1 MCIECAS
8 NEHRMSIECAS
19 NELFLNIHQIY
30 EVIMRKLRYT
40 LLYMLAVGMMVLTGC
55 SDDLFSGNNDQHD
68 SNRIQ
73 LSGDID
79 QLAVTRVNDN
89 GFCDG
94 DVMGVYIVDYD
105 GNTPGTLKAS
115 GNRGDNVR
123 HTFDEPN
130 YKWDSA
136 YDLFW
141 KDKHTHI
148 DVYGYYPYGNP
159 ESIDD
164 YQFEVQKDQS
174 KASAEGEMGGYEASD
189 FLWGKVGDVAP
200 TTNVIRLPMAHRMS
214 NARVTLIQG
223 SGFAEGE
230 WAGTEKIVLT
240 ANVARKASIN
250 LADGTV
256 KVAGSV
262 ENTATIPS
270 RVGDEWRTI
279 VIPQTVAAGTTLF
292 SITIGGV
299 PYKFTKNEDLTYVSG
314 KMMNFGIKV
323 DKQAGT
329 GAYKLTLISE
339 SITPWENDLVSH
351 DATAKE
357 YVVINSIPGGLK
369 NALAAAN
376 KDYKK
381 VKNLK
386 ITGEINAKDFEF
398 MKDSMENLAAINL
411 KEVSIMAVGD
421 GDDRKADEIP
431 HDALSSK
438 MTLTNLVLP
447 DKLKAIRNSAFRD
460 CQNLTGSLLIPEG
473 VTEIDAKA
481 FWGCRNYNGTLS
493 LPSTLKKIGDIIGY
507 TNYWDGPFY
516 GCRFACEL
524 VLPDNLEIIG
534 VGAFGNNTGLHGNVQ
549 LPSKLKYLGEGAFT
563 GDPNLT
569 GSITI
574 PQGVTNIPE
583 NCFQNSGFDGNLT
596 MHDGVT
602 TIGANAFSGC
612 HLKGELKLPKNLTTI
627 SESAFYSCDF
637 SGELKI
643 PTSIRAIGDKAFAY
657 NWRLMGVVE
666 FPEGLQSIG
675 AGAFAKCSSIEG
687 LIFPES
693 LESIRYEA
701 SYNEDGGA
709 FQNCF
714 GISSIVCK
722 GDMPAYVQNGAF
734 NGVAKDNFTLEV
746 PESAIQQYQAASGWC
761 DFKRIAAHHELVCRP
776 AVACAL
782 STEHKQT
789 LTINAEGEWEVASKP
804 DWCEVSPASGN
815 KKTEVT
821 LTIKGMAKNAE
832 NRDGK
837 VVFRLKD
844 KDYTH
849 TCEVSQY
856 GYEYGED
863 EWITLQKATKGN
875 NGGINI
881 VLLGDGFNAK
891 DIASGEYLKDI
902 KQEVEY
908 FFGIEPYK
916 TYRDYF
922 NVYTAIPLST
932 ESGVGTVNTIRYNR
946 FNTTYTGGVGLK
958 ADYDEVFDYS
968 LGAPTVTKNNLD
980 QTLII
985 IVPNSTDY
993 GGICQMWDSGAA
1005 IAFCPQSTYG
1015 YPLDTRGVIQHE
1027 AGGHGFGKLGDEYIY
1042 HNAFIDFCDCTCCG
1056 HVMEFNWAKSLGWY
1070 DNLEITGKMHSV
1082 GWSHLIFDDRYS
1094 DIVDIYEGGYM
1105 HNRGVFRSEPNS
1117 CMNNDIP
1124 YYSTISRE
1132 SIVKRIKRYA
1142 GETYSFEDFVK
1153 NDKRDAGV
1161 VESRAFGTNGDQRT
1175 AHTYQHAPIFHKGS
1189 PLQMAKV
1196 RRHR

>member
-1 MCIECAS
+1 MKRVK
-8 NEHRMSIECAS
+8 H
-19 NELFLNIHQIY
+19 
-30 EVIMRKLRYT
+30 T
-40 LLYMLAVGMMVLTGC
+40 LLYLLAAGAILLTGC
-55 SDDLFSGNNDQHD
+55 SDDFFGDKTEQHD

-89 GFCDG
+89 GFCNG
-94 DVMGVYIVDYD
+94 DVMGVYIVDYE
-105 GNTPGTLKAS
+105 GNKPGTLKVN

-130 YKWDSA
+130 YKWNSA

-148 DVYGYYPYGNP
+148 DVYGYYPFANP
-159 ESIDD
+159 ESIED

-174 KASAEGEMGGYEASD
+174 KATENGEMGGYEASD
-189 FLWGKVGDVAP
+189 FLWGKVSDVAP
-200 TTNVIRLPMAHRMS
+200 TTSVIRLPMAHRMS

-230 WAGTEKIVLT
+230 WANLEKIVLT

-250 LADGTV
+250 LSTGEIKT
-256 KVAGSV
+256 AGAV
-262 ENTATIPS
+262 ENNMTIPS
-270 RVGDEWRTI
+270 RTNDEWRTI
-279 VIPQTVAAGTTLF
+279 VVPQTVAAGTTLF

-299 PYKFTKNEDLTYVSG
+299 PYKFTKNEALTYVAG

-323 DKQAGT
+323 DKQIGS
-329 GAYKLTLISE
+329 GAYKLTLVSE

-357 YVVINSIPGGLK
+357 YIVINSTPGGLK
-369 NALAAAN
+369 KAITAAN
-376 KDYKK
+376 KDYTQ
-381 VKNLK
+381 VRNLK
-386 ITGEINAKDFEF
+386 ITGQIDARDFYF
-398 MKDSMENLAAINL
+398 MRDSMTRLSALNL
-411 KEVSIMAVGD
+411 KEVRIKAWGRAETTNNINENDQIPGSSFYWNSSISG
-421 GDDRKADEIP
+421 
-431 HDALSSK
+431 SQS
-438 MTLTNLVLP
+438 LTRLVLP
-447 DKLKAIRNSAFRD
+447 DTLKSIGPNAFYG
-460 CQNLTGSLLIPEG
+460 CKYLSGSLIIPEG
-473 VTEIDAKA
+473 VVDIQRGA
-481 FWGCRNYNGTLS
+481 FNGCTGLNGTLS
-493 LPSTLKKIGDIIGY
+493 LPSTLRKLGNEGEDDNQDEGTDY
-507 TNYWDGPFY
+507 Y
-516 GCRFACEL
+516 GGVFQGCKNL
-524 VLPDNLEIIG
+524 TGNLILPDNLEMIRG
-534 VGAFGNNTGLHGNVQ
+534 YCFSGCSGLYGELR
-549 LPSKLKYLGEGAFT
+549 LPAKLKRMGVCAFSYCSGFT
-563 GDPNLT
+563 GSL
-569 GSITI
+569 SI
-574 PQGVTNIPE
+574 PQGITALPSEAFHNCGFNGTLTLHDGITNIANDAFA
-583 NCFQNSGFDGNLT
+583 NCHF
-596 MHDGVT
+596 
-602 TIGANAFSGC
+602 
-612 HLKGELKLPKNLTTI
+612 KGELHLPKSLKVI
-627 SESAFYSCDF
+627 SENDFCNNDF
-637 SGELKI
+637 SGTLTL
-643 PTSIRAIGDKAFAY
+643 PSTLTHIGSNAFAY
-657 NWRLMGVVE
+657 NWRLMGILDIPQEVE
-666 FPEGLQSIG
+666 SIG
-675 AGAFAKCSSIEG
+675 ENAFSNCKMLEG
-687 LIFPES
+687 IIFPES
-693 LESIRYEA
+693 METIRQ
-701 SYNEDGGA
+701 GA
-709 FQNCF
+709 FNECY
-714 GISSIVCK
+714 GINSIICK
-722 GDMPAYVQNGAF
+722 GTMPAHIESGAF

-746 PESAIQQYQAASGWC
+746 PESAITQYQAASGWK

-776 AVACAL
+776 SVACAL
-782 STEHKQT
+782 STEHKQK
-789 LTINAEGEWEVASKP
+789 LVINAEGEWEVASKP

-821 LTIKGMAKNAE
+821 LTINGMAKNADS
-832 NRDGK
+832 RDGK

-849 TCEVSQY
+849 ECSVTQY

-891 DIASGEYLKDI
+891 DIASGKYLNDI

-946 FNTTYTGGVGLK
+946 FNTTFTGGVGLK
-958 ADYDEVFDYS
+958 ADYDEVFDYA
-968 LGAPTVTKNNLD
+968 LGAPTVNKGNLN

-985 IVPNSTDY
+985 MVPNSTDY
-993 GGICQMWDSGAA
+993 GGICQMWEDGSA

-1042 HNAFIDFCDCTCCG
+1042 HNAFIDFCGCSCCG
-1056 HVMEFNWAKSLGWY
+1056 HVLEFNAAKSLGWY
-1070 DNLEITGKMHSV
+1070 DNLELTGKMHSV
-1082 GWSHLIFDDRYS
+1082 GWNHLIFDDRYS

-1105 HNRGVFRSEPNS
+1105 HYRGVFRSEPNS

-1132 SIVKRIKRYA
+1132 SIVKRIKAYA

-1153 NDKRDAGV
+1153 NDKRDAGI
-1161 VESRAFGTNGDQRT
+1161 VESRAFGGNGDQRT
-1175 AHTYQHAPIFHKGS
+1175 SGTYQHAPVFHKGS
-1189 PLQMAKV
+1189 PLKMAKV
-1196 RRHR
+1196 RKHR

>member
-1 MCIECAS
+1 M
-8 NEHRMSIECAS
+8 RT
-19 NELFLNIHQIY
+19 IHIS
-30 EVIMRKLRYT
+30 KPT
-40 LLYMLAVGMMVLTGC
+40 LLYYMVALVAMLFTGC
-55 SDDLFSGNNDQHD
+55 SDDFFGSSEQHD

-79 QLAVTRVNDN
+79 QIAVTRVNDN
-89 GFCDG
+89 GFCNG

-105 GNTPGTLKAS
+105 GNTPGTLKVS

-130 YKWDSA
+130 YKWSSA

-148 DVYGYYPYGNP
+148 DVYGYYPFANP
-159 ESIDD
+159 ESIED

-174 KASAEGEMGGYEASD
+174 TTTSEGEMGGYEASD
-189 FLWGKVGDVAP
+189 FLWGKVSDVAP
-200 TTNVIRLPMAHRMS
+200 TTSVIRLPLAHRMS

-230 WAGTEKIVLT
+230 WANTKKIVLT

-250 LADGTV
+250 LSTGEIKT
-256 KVAGSV
+256 AGSA
-262 ENTATIPS
+262 ESTMTIPS
-270 RVGDEWRTI
+270 RVNDEWRTI
-279 VIPQTVAAGTTLF
+279 VVPQTVAAGTTLF

-299 PYKFTKNEDLTYVSG
+299 PYKFTKNEALTYVAG

-323 DKQAGT
+323 DKQAGSGT
-329 GAYKLTLISE
+329 YKLTLVSE

-357 YVVINSIPGGLK
+357 YIVINSTPGGLK
-369 NALAAAN
+369 NAITAAN
-376 KDYKK
+376 KDYTQ
-381 VKNLK
+381 VRNLK
-386 ITGEINAKDFEF
+386 ITGQINAKDFYF
-398 MKDSMENLAAINL
+398 MRDSMLRLSALNL
-411 KEVSIMAVGD
+411 KEVRIKGWGKNEENEENMDDQIPNSAFYFIQTVG
-421 GDDRKADEIP
+421 GSNSLNRI
-431 HDALSSK
+431 
-438 MTLTNLVLP
+438 VLP
-447 DKLKAIRNSAFRD
+447 DTLKSIGSNAFYG
-460 CQNLTGSLLIPEG
+460 CKYLSGSLIIPEG
-473 VTEIDAKA
+473 VTEIKRGA
-481 FWGCRNYNGTLS
+481 FNGCIGLNGILS
-493 LPSTLKKIGDIIGY
+493 LPSTLKKLGNRGEDDMGDEGTDY
-507 TNYWDGPFY
+507 Y
-516 GCRFACEL
+516 GGVFQNCRNL
-524 VLPDNLEIIG
+524 TGNLILPDNLELIRG
-534 VGAFGNNTGLHGNVQ
+534 YCFSGCSGLYGELR
-549 LPSKLKYLGEGAFT
+549 LPAKLKRMGNCAFSYCS
-563 GDPNLT
+563 GFS
-569 GSITI
+569 GSLSI
-574 PQGVTNIPE
+574 PQGITALPSEAFHNCGFNGTLTLHDGITNI
-583 NCFQNSGFDGNLT
+583 
-596 MHDGVT
+596 
-602 TIGANAFSGC
+602 ANDAFADC
-612 HLKGELKLPKNLTTI
+612 HFKGELHLPKSLKVI
-627 SESAFYSCDF
+627 SENVFCNNDF
-637 SGELKI
+637 SGTLTL
-643 PTSIRAIGDKAFAY
+643 PSTLTHIGSNAFAN
-657 NWRLMGVVE
+657 NWRLMGVLDIPNEVE
-666 FPEGLQSIG
+666 SIG
-675 AGAFAKCSSIEG
+675 ESAFSNCKMLEG
-687 LIFPES
+687 IIFPES
-693 LESIRYEA
+693 METIRQ
-701 SYNEDGGA
+701 GA
-709 FQNCF
+709 FSDCF
-714 GISSIVCK
+714 GITSIRCK
-722 GDMPAYVQNGAF
+722 GTMPAHIESGAF
-734 NGVAKDNFTLEV
+734 DGVAKDNFTLEV
-746 PESAIQQYQAASGWC
+746 PESAIQQYQAANGWK

-776 AVACAL
+776 SVACAL
-782 STEHKQT
+782 STEHKQK
-789 LTINAEGEWEVASKP
+789 LVINAEGEWEVANKP

-821 LTIKGMAKNAE
+821 LTIKGMAKNADS
-832 NRDGK
+832 RDGK

-849 TCEVSQY
+849 ECSISQY

-881 VLLGDGFNAK
+881 VLLGDGFSAK
-891 DIASGEYLKDI
+891 DIASGEYLDDI

-946 FNTTYTGGVGLK
+946 FNTTFTGGVGLK
-958 ADYDEVFDYS
+958 ADYDEVFDYA
-968 LGAPTVTKNNLD
+968 LGAPTVNKSNLN

-993 GGICQMWDSGAA
+993 GGICQMWEDGSA

-1056 HVMEFNWAKSLGWY
+1056 HVLEFNAAKSLGWY
-1070 DNLEITGKMHSV
+1070 DNLELTGKMHSV

-1132 SIVKRIKRYA
+1132 SIVKRIKAYA
-1142 GETYSFEDFVK
+1142 GENYSFEDFVK
-1153 NDKRDAGV
+1153 NDKRDAGI
-1161 VESRAFGTNGDQRT
+1161 VESRAFGGNGDQRT
-1175 AHTYQHAPIFHKGS
+1175 SGTYQHAPVFHKGS
-1189 PLQMAKV
+1189 PLKMAKV
-1196 RRHR
+1196 RKRR

>member
-1 MCIECAS
+1 MKRVK
-8 NEHRMSIECAS
+8 H
-19 NELFLNIHQIY
+19 
-30 EVIMRKLRYT
+30 T
-40 LLYMLAVGMMVLTGC
+40 LLYLLAAGAMLLTGC
-55 SDDLFSGNNDQHD
+55 SDDFFGDKTEQHD

-89 GFCDG
+89 GFCNG
-94 DVMGVYIVDYD
+94 DVMGVYIVDYE
-105 GNTPGTLKAS
+105 GNKPGTLKVN

-130 YKWDSA
+130 YKWNSA

-148 DVYGYYPYGNP
+148 DVYGYYPFANP
-159 ESIDD
+159 ESIED

-174 KASAEGEMGGYEASD
+174 KATENGEMGGYEASD
-189 FLWGKVGDVAP
+189 FLWGKVSDVAP
-200 TTNVIRLPMAHRMS
+200 TTSVIRLPMAHRMS

-230 WAGTEKIVLT
+230 WANLEKIVLT

-250 LADGTV
+250 LSTGEIKTAGT
-256 KVAGSV
+256 V
-262 ENTATIPS
+262 ENTMTIPS
-270 RVGDEWRTI
+270 RTNDEWRTI
-279 VIPQTVAAGTTLF
+279 VVPQTVAAGTTLF

-299 PYKFTKNEDLTYVSG
+299 PYKFTKNEAFTYVSG

-323 DKQAGT
+323 DKQTGS
-329 GAYKLTLISE
+329 GAYKLTLVSE

-357 YVVINSIPGGLK
+357 YIVINSTPGGLK
-369 NALAAAN
+369 NAITAAN
-376 KDYKK
+376 KDYTQ
-381 VKNLK
+381 VRNLK
-386 ITGEINAKDFEF
+386 ITGQINAKDFYF
-398 MKDSMENLAAINL
+398 MRDSMLRLSALNL
-411 KEVSIMAVGD
+411 KEVRIKGWGKNEENEENMDDQIPNSAFYFIQTVG
-421 GDDRKADEIP
+421 GSNSLNRI
-431 HDALSSK
+431 
-438 MTLTNLVLP
+438 VLP
-447 DKLKAIRNSAFRD
+447 DTLKSIGSNAFYG
-460 CQNLTGSLLIPEG
+460 CKYLSGSLIIPEG
-473 VTEIDAKA
+473 VTEIKRGA
-481 FWGCRNYNGTLS
+481 FNGCIGLNGILS
-493 LPSTLKKIGDIIGY
+493 LPSTLKKLGNRGEDDMGDEGTDY
-507 TNYWDGPFY
+507 Y
-516 GCRFACEL
+516 GGVFQNCRNL
-524 VLPDNLEIIG
+524 TGNLILPDNLELIRG
-534 VGAFGNNTGLHGNVQ
+534 YCFSGCSGLYGELR
-549 LPSKLKYLGEGAFT
+549 LPAKLKRMGNCAFSSCSGFT
-563 GDPNLT
+563 GSL
-569 GSITI
+569 SI
-574 PQGVTNIPE
+574 PQGITALPSEAFHNCGFNGTLTLHNGITNIANDAFA
-583 NCFQNSGFDGNLT
+583 NCHF
-596 MHDGVT
+596 
-602 TIGANAFSGC
+602 
-612 HLKGELKLPKNLTTI
+612 KGELHLPKSLKVI
-627 SESAFYSCDF
+627 SENAFCNNDF
-637 SGELKI
+637 SGTLTL
-643 PTSIRAIGDKAFAY
+643 PSTLTHIGSNAFAY
-657 NWRLMGVVE
+657 NWRLMGILDIPQEVE
-666 FPEGLQSIG
+666 SIG
-675 AGAFAKCSSIEG
+675 ENAFSNCKMLEG
-687 LIFPES
+687 IIFPES
-693 LESIRYEA
+693 METIR
-701 SYNEDGGA
+701 
-709 FQNCF
+709 Q
-714 GISSIVCK
+714 
-722 GDMPAYVQNGAF
+722 GAF
-734 NGVAKDNFTLEV
+734 NECYGINSIICKGTMPAHIESGAFDGVAKDNFTLEV
-746 PESAIQQYQAASGWC
+746 PESAISQYQAAPGWC

-776 AVACAL
+776 SVACAL
-782 STEHKQT
+782 STEHKQK
-789 LTINAEGEWEVASKP
+789 LVINAEGEWEVASKP

-821 LTIKGMAKNAE
+821 LTIKGMAKNADS
-832 NRDGK
+832 RDGK

-849 TCEVSQY
+849 ECSVSQY

-891 DIASGEYLKDI
+891 DIASGKYLNDI

-946 FNTTYTGGVGLK
+946 FNTTFTGGVGLK
-958 ADYDEVFDYS
+958 ADYDEVFDYA
-968 LGAPTVTKNNLD
+968 LGAPTVNKGNLN

-985 IVPNSTDY
+985 MVPNSTDY
-993 GGICQMWDSGAA
+993 GGICQMWEDGSA

-1042 HNAFIDFCDCTCCG
+1042 HNAFIDFCGCSCCG
-1056 HVMEFNWAKSLGWY
+1056 HVLEFNAAKSLGWY
-1070 DNLEITGKMHSV
+1070 DNLELTGKMHSV

-1132 SIVKRIKRYA
+1132 SIVKRIKAYA

-1153 NDKRDAGV
+1153 NDKRDAGI
-1161 VESRAFGTNGDQRT
+1161 VESRAFGGNGDQRT
-1175 AHTYQHAPIFHKGS
+1175 SGTYQHAPVFHKGS
-1189 PLQMAKV
+1189 PLKMAKV
-1196 RRHR
+1196 RKHR

>member
-1 MCIECAS
+1 MKT
-8 NEHRMSIECAS
+8 
-19 NELFLNIHQIY
+19 IHIS
-30 EVIMRKLRYT
+30 KHT
-40 LLYMLAVGMMVLTGC
+40 LLYYMVALVAMLFTGC
-55 SDDLFSGNNDQHD
+55 SDDFFGGSTEQHD
-68 SNRIQ
+68 GNRIQ

-89 GFCDG
+89 GFCNG
-94 DVMGVYIVDYD
+94 DVMGVYIVDYE
-105 GNTPGTLKAS
+105 GNNPGTLKVS

-130 YKWDSA
+130 YKWSSA
-136 YDLFW
+136 YDLYW

-148 DVYGYYPYGNP
+148 DVYGYYPFANP
-159 ESIDD
+159 ESIED

-174 KASAEGEMGGYEASD
+174 TTTAEGEMGGYEASD
-189 FLWGKVGDVAP
+189 FLWGKVPDVAP
-200 TTNVIRLPMAHRMS
+200 TTSVIRLPLAHRMS

-223 SGFAEGE
+223 SGFADGE
-230 WAGTEKIVLT
+230 WANTKKIVLT

-250 LADGTV
+250 LSTGEIKA
-256 KVAGSV
+256 AGSA
-262 ENTATIPS
+262 ESTMTIPS
-270 RVGDEWRTI
+270 RVNDEWRTI
-279 VIPQTVAAGTTLF
+279 VVPQTVAAGTTLF

-299 PYKFTKNEDLTYVSG
+299 PYKFTKNEALTYVAG

-323 DKQAGT
+323 DKQAGS
-329 GAYKLTLISE
+329 GAYKLTLVSE

-357 YVVINSIPGGLK
+357 YIVINSTPGGLK
-369 NALAAAN
+369 NAITAAN
-376 KDYKK
+376 KDYAQ
-381 VKNLK
+381 VRNLK
-386 ITGEINAKDFEF
+386 ITGQINAKDFYF
-398 MKDSMENLAAINL
+398 MRDSMLRLSALNL
-411 KEVSIMAVGD
+411 KEVRIKGWGKNEENEENMDDQIPNSAFYFIQTVG
-421 GDDRKADEIP
+421 GSNSLNRI
-431 HDALSSK
+431 
-438 MTLTNLVLP
+438 VLP
-447 DKLKAIRNSAFRD
+447 DTLKSIGSNAFYG
-460 CQNLTGSLLIPEG
+460 CKYLSGSLIIPEG
-473 VTEIDAKA
+473 VTEIKRGA
-481 FWGCRNYNGTLS
+481 FNGCIGLNGILS
-493 LPSTLKKIGDIIGY
+493 LPSTLKKLGNRGEDDMGDEGTDY
-507 TNYWDGPFY
+507 Y
-516 GCRFACEL
+516 GGVFQNCRNL
-524 VLPDNLEIIG
+524 TGNLILPDNLELIRG
-534 VGAFGNNTGLHGNVQ
+534 YCFSGCSGLYGELR
-549 LPSKLKYLGEGAFT
+549 LPAKLKRMGNCAFSYCS
-563 GDPNLT
+563 GFS
-569 GSITI
+569 GSLSI
-574 PQGVTNIPE
+574 PQGITALPSEAFHNCGFNGTLTLHDGITNIANDAFA
-583 NCFQNSGFDGNLT
+583 NCHF
-596 MHDGVT
+596 
-602 TIGANAFSGC
+602 
-612 HLKGELKLPKNLTTI
+612 KGELHLPKSLKVI
-627 SESAFYSCDF
+627 SENVFCNNDF
-637 SGELKI
+637 SGTLTL
-643 PTSIRAIGDKAFAY
+643 PSTLTHIGSNAFAN
-657 NWRLMGVVE
+657 NWRLMGVLDIPNEVE
-666 FPEGLQSIG
+666 SIG
-675 AGAFAKCSSIEG
+675 ESAFSNCKMLEG
-687 LIFPES
+687 IIFPES
-693 LESIRYEA
+693 METIRQ
-701 SYNEDGGA
+701 GA
-709 FQNCF
+709 FSDCF
-714 GISSIVCK
+714 GITSIRCK
-722 GDMPAYVQNGAF
+722 GTMPAHIESGAF

-746 PESAIQQYQAASGWC
+746 PESAIAQYQAASGWC

-776 AVACAL
+776 SVACAL
-782 STEHKQT
+782 STEHKQK
-789 LTINAEGEWEVASKP
+789 LVINAEGEWEVASKP

-821 LTIKGMAKNAE
+821 LTIKGMSKNADS
-832 NRDGK
+832 RDGK

-849 TCEVSQY
+849 ECSVSQY

-875 NGGINI
+875 KGGINI

-891 DIASGEYLKDI
+891 DIASGEYLKNI

-946 FNTTYTGGVGLK
+946 FNTTFTGGVGLK
-958 ADYDEVFDYS
+958 ADYDEVFSYT
-968 LGAPTVTKNNLD
+968 LGAPTVNKGNLN

-993 GGICQMWDSGAA
+993 GGICQMWEDGSA

-1056 HVMEFNWAKSLGWY
+1056 HVLEFNGAKSLGWY
-1070 DNLEITGKMHSV
+1070 DNLELTGKMHSV

-1132 SIVKRIKRYA
+1132 SIVKRIKAYA

-1153 NDKRDAGV
+1153 NDKRDAGI
-1161 VESRAFGTNGDQRT
+1161 VESRTFGGNGDQRT
-1175 AHTYQHAPIFHKGS
+1175 AGTYQHAPMIHKSS
-1189 PLQMAKV
+1189 PLKMAKV

>member
-1 MCIECAS
+1 MKRVK
-8 NEHRMSIECAS
+8 H
-19 NELFLNIHQIY
+19 
-30 EVIMRKLRYT
+30 T
-40 LLYMLAVGMMVLTGC
+40 LLYLLAVGAMLLTGC
-55 SDDLFSGNNDQHD
+55 SDDFFGDKTEQHD

-89 GFCDG
+89 GFCNG
-94 DVMGVYIVDYD
+94 DVMGVYIVDYE
-105 GNTPGTLKAS
+105 GNKPGTLKVN

-130 YKWDSA
+130 YKWSSA

-148 DVYGYYPYGNP
+148 DVYGYYPFANP
-159 ESIDD
+159 ESIED

-174 KASAEGEMGGYEASD
+174 KATENGEMGGYEASD
-189 FLWGKVGDVAP
+189 FLWGKVSDVAP
-200 TTNVIRLPMAHRMS
+200 TTSVIRLPMAHRMS

-230 WAGTEKIVLT
+230 WANLEKIVLT

-250 LADGTV
+250 LSTGEIKT
-256 KVAGSV
+256 AGAV
-262 ENTATIPS
+262 ENTMTIPS
-270 RVGDEWRTI
+270 RTNDEWRTI
-279 VIPQTVAAGTTLF
+279 VVPQTVAAGTTLF

-299 PYKFTKNEDLTYVSG
+299 PYKFTKNEAFTYVAG

-323 DKQAGT
+323 DKQTGS
-329 GAYKLTLISE
+329 GAYKLTLVSE

-357 YVVINSIPGGLK
+357 YIVINSTPGGLK
-369 NALAAAN
+369 NAITAAN
-376 KDYKK
+376 KDYTQ
-381 VKNLK
+381 VRNLK
-386 ITGEINAKDFEF
+386 ITGQINAKDFYF
-398 MKDSMENLAAINL
+398 MRDSMLRLSALNL
-411 KEVSIMAVGD
+411 KEVRIKGWGKNEENEENMDDQIPNSAFYFIQTVG
-421 GDDRKADEIP
+421 GSNSLNRI
-431 HDALSSK
+431 
-438 MTLTNLVLP
+438 VLP
-447 DKLKAIRNSAFRD
+447 DTLKSIGSNAFYG
-460 CQNLTGSLLIPEG
+460 CKYLSGSLIIPEG
-473 VTEIDAKA
+473 VTEIKRGA
-481 FWGCRNYNGTLS
+481 FNGCIGLNGILS
-493 LPSTLKKIGDIIGY
+493 LPSTLKKLGNRGEDDMGDEGTDY
-507 TNYWDGPFY
+507 Y
-516 GCRFACEL
+516 GGVFQNCRNL
-524 VLPDNLEIIG
+524 TGNLILPDNLELIRG
-534 VGAFGNNTGLHGNVQ
+534 YCFSGCSGLYGELR
-549 LPSKLKYLGEGAFT
+549 LPAKLKRMGNCAFSSCSGFT
-563 GDPNLT
+563 GSL
-569 GSITI
+569 SI
-574 PQGVTNIPE
+574 PQGITALPSEAFHNCGFNGTLTLHNGITNIANDAFA
-583 NCFQNSGFDGNLT
+583 NCHF
-596 MHDGVT
+596 
-602 TIGANAFSGC
+602 
-612 HLKGELKLPKNLTTI
+612 KGELHLPKSLKVI
-627 SESAFYSCDF
+627 SENAFCNNDF
-637 SGELKI
+637 SGTLTL
-643 PTSIRAIGDKAFAY
+643 PSTLTHIGSNAFAY
-657 NWRLMGVVE
+657 NWRLMGILDIPQEVE
-666 FPEGLQSIG
+666 SIG
-675 AGAFAKCSSIEG
+675 ENAFSNCKMLEG
-687 LIFPES
+687 IIFPES
-693 LESIRYEA
+693 METIR
-701 SYNEDGGA
+701 
-709 FQNCF
+709 Q
-714 GISSIVCK
+714 
-722 GDMPAYVQNGAF
+722 GAF
-734 NGVAKDNFTLEV
+734 NECYGINSIICKGTMPAHIESGAFDGVAKDNFTLEV
-746 PESAIQQYQAASGWC
+746 PESAISQYQAAPGWC

-776 AVACAL
+776 SVACAL
-782 STEHKQT
+782 STEHKQK
-789 LTINAEGEWEVASKP
+789 LVINAEGEWEVASKP

-821 LTIKGMAKNAE
+821 LTIKGMAKNADS
-832 NRDGK
+832 RDGK

-849 TCEVSQY
+849 ECSVSQY

-891 DIASGEYLKDI
+891 DIASGKYLKDI

-932 ESGVGTVNTIRYNR
+932 ESGIGTVNTIRYNR
-946 FNTTYTGGVGLK
+946 FNTTFTGGVGLK
-958 ADYDEVFDYS
+958 ADYDEVFDYA
-968 LGAPTVTKNNLD
+968 LGAPTVNKSNLN

-985 IVPNSTDY
+985 MVPNSTDY
-993 GGICQMWDSGAA
+993 GGICQMWEDGSA

-1042 HNAFIDFCDCTCCG
+1042 HNAFIDACGCSCCG
-1056 HVMEFNWAKSLGWY
+1056 HVLEFNGAKSLGWY
-1070 DNLEITGKMHSV
+1070 DNLELTGKMHSV

-1132 SIVKRIKRYA
+1132 SIVKRIKAYA

-1153 NDKRDAGV
+1153 NDKRDAGI
-1161 VESRAFGTNGDQRT
+1161 VESRAFGGNGDQRT
-1175 AHTYQHAPIFHKGS
+1175 SGTYQHAPVFHKGS
-1189 PLQMAKV
+1189 PLKMAKV
-1196 RRHR
+1196 RKHR

>member
-1 MCIECAS
+1 MKRVK
-8 NEHRMSIECAS
+8 H
-19 NELFLNIHQIY
+19 
-30 EVIMRKLRYT
+30 T
-40 LLYMLAVGMMVLTGC
+40 LLYLLAAGSMLLTGC
-55 SDDLFSGNNDQHD
+55 SDDFFGDKTEQHD

-89 GFCDG
+89 GFCNG
-94 DVMGVYIVDYD
+94 DVMGVYIVDYE
-105 GNTPGTLKAS
+105 GNKPGTLKVN

-130 YKWDSA
+130 YKWNSA

-148 DVYGYYPYGNP
+148 DVYGYYPFANP
-159 ESIDD
+159 ESIED

-174 KASAEGEMGGYEASD
+174 KATENGEMGGYEASD
-189 FLWGKVGDVAP
+189 FLWGKVSDVTP
-200 TTNVIRLPMAHRMS
+200 TTSVIRLPMAHRMS

-230 WAGTEKIVLT
+230 WANLEKIVLT

-250 LADGTV
+250 LSTGDIKT
-256 KVAGSV
+256 AGAV
-262 ENTATIPS
+262 ENTMTIPS
-270 RVGDEWRTI
+270 RTNDEWRTI
-279 VIPQTVAAGTTLF
+279 VVPQTVAAGTTLF

-299 PYKFTKNEDLTYVSG
+299 PYKFTKNEAFTYVSG

-323 DKQAGT
+323 DKQTGS
-329 GAYKLTLISE
+329 GAYKLTLVSE
-339 SITPWENDLVSH
+339 SITPWENDQVSH

-357 YVVINSIPGGLK
+357 YIVINSTAGHLK
-369 NALAAAN
+369 EAIAAAN
-376 KDYKK
+376 KDYTKI
-381 VKNLK
+381 KNLK
-386 ITGEINAKDFEF
+386 ITGEINAQDFYF
-398 MKDSMENLAAINL
+398 MRDSMEYLAALNL
-411 KEVSIMAVGD
+411 KEVIIKGGTQKLTGGYVGD
-421 GDDRKADEIP
+421 YPYNDYEMP
-431 HDALSSK
+431 YEALRGMK
-438 MTLTNLVLP
+438 TLNLIVLP
-447 DKLKAIRNSAFRD
+447 DKLTKIGIAAFAD
-460 CQNLTGSLLIPEG
+460 DQNLTGSLIIPEG
-473 VTEIDAKA
+473 VTEIEVGA
-481 FWGCRNYNGTLS
+481 FANCHAMNGS
-493 LPSTLKKIGDIIGY
+493 ISFPSTLKYIGRKEDR
-507 TNYWDGPFY
+507 WWY
-516 GCRFACEL
+516 GGTFARCGFNSKL
-524 VLPDNLEIIG
+524 ILPSNLECLKG
-534 VGAFGNNTGLHGNVQ
+534 NAFEECEGLYGELR
-549 LPSKLKYLGEGAFT
+549 LPEKLSELGENAFR
-563 GDPNLT
+563 GCKNFSGNL
-569 GSITI
+569 II
-574 PQGVTNIPE
+574 PQ
-583 NCFQNSGFDGNLT
+583 NLQKVPNNAFEYCGGMNGT
-596 MHDGVT
+596 LTLHDGVT
-602 TIGANAFSGC
+602 AIGEYAFRGT
-612 HLKGELKLPKNLTTI
+612 HFRGEIKLPKNLVVLQNY
-627 SESAFYSCDF
+627 AFAGCDF
-637 SGELKI
+637 SGELKL
-643 PTSIRAIGDKAFAY
+643 PSSLKSIGRKVFGDTDGDGSC
-657 NWRLMGVVE
+657 WRLMGIVE
-666 FPEGLQSIG
+666 FPEGMQSIG
-675 AGAFAKCSSIEG
+675 EQAFYNCRSIEG
-687 LIFPES
+687 LVFPES
-693 LESIRYEA
+693 IETIQNS
-701 SYNEDGGA
+701 A
-709 FQNCF
+709 FEGCY
-714 GISSIVCK
+714 GINSIVCK
-722 GDMPAYVQNGAF
+722 SDMPANVLNNAF

-746 PESAIQQYQAASGWC
+746 PESAISQYQAASGWK

-776 AVACAL
+776 SVACAL
-782 STEHKQT
+782 STEHKQK
-789 LTINAEGEWEVASKP
+789 LVINAEGEWEVASKP
-804 DWCEVSPASGN
+804 NWCEVSPASGN

-821 LTIKGMAKNAE
+821 LTIKGMAKNADS
-832 NRDGK
+832 RDGK

-849 TCEVSQY
+849 ECSVSQY

-891 DIASGEYLKDI
+891 DIASGKYLKDI

-946 FNTTYTGGVGLK
+946 FNTTFTGGVGLK
-958 ADYDEVFDYS
+958 ADYDEVFNYA
-968 LGAPTVTKNNLD
+968 LGAPTVNKSNLN

-985 IVPNSTDY
+985 MVPNSTDY
-993 GGICQMWDSGAA
+993 GGICQMWEDGSA

-1056 HVMEFNWAKSLGWY
+1056 HVLEFNGAKSLGWF
-1070 DNLEITGKMHSV
+1070 DNLELTGKMHSV

-1132 SIVKRIKRYA
+1132 SIVKRIKAYA

-1153 NDKRDAGV
+1153 NDKRDAGI
-1161 VESRAFGTNGDQRT
+1161 VESRAFGGNGDQRT
-1175 AHTYQHAPIFHKGS
+1175 SGTYQHAPVFHKGS
-1189 PLQMAKV
+1189 PLKMAKV
-1196 RRHR
+1196 RKHR

>member
-1 MCIECAS
+1 MKRVK
-8 NEHRMSIECAS
+8 H
-19 NELFLNIHQIY
+19 
-30 EVIMRKLRYT
+30 T
-40 LLYMLAVGMMVLTGC
+40 LLYLLAAGAMFLTGC
-55 SDDLFSGNNDQHD
+55 SDDFFGDKTEQHD

-89 GFCDG
+89 GFCNG
-94 DVMGVYIVDYD
+94 DVMGVYIVDYE
-105 GNTPGTLKAS
+105 GNKPGTLKVN

-130 YKWDSA
+130 YKWNSA

-148 DVYGYYPYGNP
+148 DVYGYYPFANP
-159 ESIDD
+159 ESIED

-174 KASAEGEMGGYEASD
+174 KATENGEMGGYEASD
-189 FLWGKVGDVAP
+189 FLWGKVSDVAP
-200 TTNVIRLPMAHRMS
+200 TTSVIRLPMAHRMS
-214 NARVTLIQG
+214 NARVTLIKG

-230 WAGTEKIVLT
+230 WANLEKIVLT

-250 LADGTV
+250 LSTGEIKT
-256 KVAGSV
+256 AGAAES
-262 ENTATIPS
+262 TMTIPS
-270 RVGDEWRTI
+270 RTNDEWRTI
-279 VIPQTVAAGTTLF
+279 VVPQTVAAGTTLF

-299 PYKFTKNEDLTYVSG
+299 PYKFTKNEAFTYVSG

-323 DKQAGT
+323 DKQTGS
-329 GAYKLTLISE
+329 GAYKLTLVSE
-339 SITPWENDLVSH
+339 SITPWKNDLVSH

-357 YVVINSIPGGLK
+357 YIVINSTAGHLK
-369 NALAAAN
+369 EAIAAAN
-376 KDYKK
+376 KDYTKI
-381 VKNLK
+381 KNLK
-386 ITGEINAKDFEF
+386 ITGEINAQDFYF
-398 MKDSMENLAAINL
+398 MRDSMEYLAALNL
-411 KEVSIMAVGD
+411 KEVIIKGGTQKLTGGYVGD
-421 GDDRKADEIP
+421 YPYNDYEMP
-431 HDALSSK
+431 YEALRGMK
-438 MTLTNLVLP
+438 TLNLIVLP
-447 DKLKAIRNSAFRD
+447 DKLTKIGIAAFAD
-460 CQNLTGSLLIPEG
+460 DQNLTGSLIIPEG
-473 VTEIDAKA
+473 VTEIEVGA
-481 FWGCRNYNGTLS
+481 FANCHAMNGS
-493 LPSTLKKIGDIIGY
+493 ISFPSTLKYIGRKEDR
-507 TNYWDGPFY
+507 WWY
-516 GCRFACEL
+516 GGTFARCGFNSKL
-524 VLPDNLEIIG
+524 ILPSNLECLKG
-534 VGAFGNNTGLHGNVQ
+534 NAFEECEGLYGELR
-549 LPSKLKYLGEGAFT
+549 LPEKLSELGENAFR
-563 GDPNLT
+563 GCKNFSGNL
-569 GSITI
+569 II
-574 PQGVTNIPE
+574 PQ
-583 NCFQNSGFDGNLT
+583 NLQKVPNNAFEYCGGMNGT
-596 MHDGVT
+596 LTLHDGVT
-602 TIGANAFSGC
+602 AIGEYAFRGT
-612 HLKGELKLPKNLTTI
+612 HFRGEIKLPKNLVVLQNY
-627 SESAFYSCDF
+627 AFAGCDF
-637 SGELKI
+637 SGELKL
-643 PTSIRAIGDKAFAY
+643 PSSLKSIGRKVFGDTDGDGSC
-657 NWRLMGVVE
+657 WRLMGIVE
-666 FPEGLQSIG
+666 FPEGMQSIG
-675 AGAFAKCSSIEG
+675 EQAFYNCRSIEG
-687 LIFPES
+687 LVFPES
-693 LESIRYEA
+693 IETIQNS
-701 SYNEDGGA
+701 A
-709 FQNCF
+709 FEGCY
-714 GISSIVCK
+714 GINSIVCK
-722 GDMPAYVQNGAF
+722 SDMPANVLNNAF

-746 PESAIQQYQAASGWC
+746 PESAISQYQAAPGWK

-776 AVACAL
+776 SVACAL
-782 STEHKQT
+782 STEHKQK
-789 LTINAEGEWEVASKP
+789 LVINAEGEWEVASKP

-821 LTIKGMAKNAE
+821 LTIKGMAKNADS
-832 NRDGK
+832 RDGK

-849 TCEVSQY
+849 ECSVSQY

-891 DIASGEYLKDI
+891 DIASGKYLKDI

-946 FNTTYTGGVGLK
+946 FNTTFTGGVGLK
-958 ADYDEVFDYS
+958 ADYDEVFNYA
-968 LGAPTVTKNNLD
+968 LGAPTVNKSNLN

-985 IVPNSTDY
+985 MVPNSTDY
-993 GGICQMWDSGAA
+993 GGICQMWEDGSA

-1042 HNAFIDFCDCTCCG
+1042 HNAFIDFCGCSCCG
-1056 HVMEFNWAKSLGWY
+1056 HVLEFNAAKSLGWY
-1070 DNLEITGKMHSV
+1070 DNLELTGKMHSV

-1132 SIVKRIKRYA
+1132 SIVKRIKAYA

-1153 NDKRDAGV
+1153 NDKRDAGI
-1161 VESRAFGTNGDQRT
+1161 VESRAFGGNGDQRT
-1175 AHTYQHAPIFHKGS
+1175 SGTYQHAPVFHKGS
-1189 PLQMAKV
+1189 PLKMAKV
-1196 RRHR
+1196 RKHR

>member
-1 MCIECAS
+1 MKRVK
-8 NEHRMSIECAS
+8 H
-19 NELFLNIHQIY
+19 
-30 EVIMRKLRYT
+30 T
-40 LLYMLAVGMMVLTGC
+40 LLYLLAVGAMLLTGC
-55 SDDLFSGNNDQHD
+55 SDDFFGDKTEQHD

-89 GFCDG
+89 GFCNG
-94 DVMGVYIVDYD
+94 DVMGVYIVDYE
-105 GNTPGTLKAS
+105 GNKPGTLKVN

-130 YKWDSA
+130 YKWNSA

-148 DVYGYYPYGNP
+148 DVYGYYPFANP
-159 ESIDD
+159 ESIED

-174 KASAEGEMGGYEASD
+174 KATENGEMGGYEASD
-189 FLWGKVGDVAP
+189 FLWGKVSDVAP
-200 TTNVIRLPMAHRMS
+200 TTSVIRLPMAHRMS

-230 WAGTEKIVLT
+230 WANLEKIVLT

-250 LADGTV
+250 LSTGEIKT
-256 KVAGSV
+256 AGSA
-262 ENTATIPS
+262 ESTMTIPS
-270 RVGDEWRTI
+270 RTNDEWRTI
-279 VIPQTVAAGTTLF
+279 VVPQTVAAGTTLF

-299 PYKFTKNEDLTYVSG
+299 PYKFTKNEAFTYVSG

-323 DKQAGT
+323 DKQTGS
-329 GAYKLTLISE
+329 GAYKLTLVSE

-357 YVVINSIPGGLK
+357 YIVINSTPGGLK
-369 NALAAAN
+369 NAITAAN
-376 KDYKK
+376 KDYTQ
-381 VKNLK
+381 VRNLK
-386 ITGEINAKDFEF
+386 ITGQINAKDFYF
-398 MKDSMENLAAINL
+398 MRDSMLRLSALNL
-411 KEVSIMAVGD
+411 KEVRIKGWGKNEENEENMDDQIPNSAFYFIQTVG
-421 GDDRKADEIP
+421 GSNSLNRI
-431 HDALSSK
+431 
-438 MTLTNLVLP
+438 VLP
-447 DKLKAIRNSAFRD
+447 DTLKSIGSNAFYG
-460 CQNLTGSLLIPEG
+460 CKYLSGSLIIPEG
-473 VTEIDAKA
+473 VTEIKRGA
-481 FWGCRNYNGTLS
+481 FNGCIGLNGILS
-493 LPSTLKKIGDIIGY
+493 LPSTLKKLGNRGEDDMGDEGTDY
-507 TNYWDGPFY
+507 Y
-516 GCRFACEL
+516 GGVFQNCRNL
-524 VLPDNLEIIG
+524 TGNLILPDNLELIRG
-534 VGAFGNNTGLHGNVQ
+534 YCFSGCSGLYGELR
-549 LPSKLKYLGEGAFT
+549 LPAKLKRMGNCAFSSCSGFT
-563 GDPNLT
+563 GSL
-569 GSITI
+569 SI
-574 PQGVTNIPE
+574 PQGITALPSEAFHNCGFNGTLTLHNGITNIANDAFA
-583 NCFQNSGFDGNLT
+583 NCHF
-596 MHDGVT
+596 
-602 TIGANAFSGC
+602 
-612 HLKGELKLPKNLTTI
+612 KGELHLPKSLKVI
-627 SESAFYSCDF
+627 SENAFCNNDF
-637 SGELKI
+637 SGTLTL
-643 PTSIRAIGDKAFAY
+643 PSTLTHIGSNAFAY
-657 NWRLMGVVE
+657 NWRLMGILDIPQEVE
-666 FPEGLQSIG
+666 SIG
-675 AGAFAKCSSIEG
+675 ENAFSNCKMLEG
-687 LIFPES
+687 IIFPES
-693 LESIRYEA
+693 METIR
-701 SYNEDGGA
+701 
-709 FQNCF
+709 Q
-714 GISSIVCK
+714 
-722 GDMPAYVQNGAF
+722 GAF
-734 NGVAKDNFTLEV
+734 NECYGINSIICKGTMPAHIESGAFDGVAKDNFTLEV
-746 PESAIQQYQAASGWC
+746 PESAISQYQAAPGWK

-776 AVACAL
+776 SVACAL
-782 STEHKQT
+782 STEHKQK
-789 LTINAEGEWEVASKP
+789 LVINAEGEWEVASKP

-821 LTIKGMAKNAE
+821 LTIKGMAKNADS
-832 NRDGK
+832 RDGK

-849 TCEVSQY
+849 ECSVSQY

-891 DIASGEYLKDI
+891 DIASGKYLKDI

-932 ESGVGTVNTIRYNR
+932 ESGIGTVNTIRYNR
-946 FNTTYTGGVGLK
+946 FNTTFTGGVGLK
-958 ADYDEVFDYS
+958 ADYDEVFDYA
-968 LGAPTVTKNNLD
+968 LGAPTVNKSNLN

-985 IVPNSTDY
+985 MVPNSTDY
-993 GGICQMWDSGAA
+993 GGICQMWEDGSA

-1042 HNAFIDFCDCTCCG
+1042 HNAFIDACGCSCCG
-1056 HVMEFNWAKSLGWY
+1056 HVLEFNGAKSLGWY
-1070 DNLEITGKMHSV
+1070 DNLELTGKMHSV

-1132 SIVKRIKRYA
+1132 SIVKRIKAYA

-1153 NDKRDAGV
+1153 NDKRDAGI
-1161 VESRAFGTNGDQRT
+1161 VESRAFGGNGDQRT
-1175 AHTYQHAPIFHKGS
+1175 SGTYQHAPVFHKGS
-1189 PLQMAKV
+1189 PLKMAKV
-1196 RRHR
+1196 RKHR

>member
-1 MCIECAS
+1 MKRVK
-8 NEHRMSIECAS
+8 H
-19 NELFLNIHQIY
+19 
-30 EVIMRKLRYT
+30 T
-40 LLYMLAVGMMVLTGC
+40 LLYLLAAGAMLLTGC
-55 SDDLFSGNNDQHD
+55 SDDFFGDKTEQHD

-89 GFCDG
+89 GFCNG
-94 DVMGVYIVDYD
+94 DVMGVYIVDYE
-105 GNTPGTLKAS
+105 GNKPGTLKVN

-130 YKWDSA
+130 YKWNSA

-148 DVYGYYPYGNP
+148 DVYGYYPFANP
-159 ESIDD
+159 ESIED

-174 KASAEGEMGGYEASD
+174 KATENGEMGGYEASD
-189 FLWGKVGDVAP
+189 FLWGKVSDVAP
-200 TTNVIRLPMAHRMS
+200 TTSVIRLPMAHRMS

-230 WAGTEKIVLT
+230 WANLEKIVLT

-250 LADGTV
+250 LSTGEIKT
-256 KVAGSV
+256 AGAV
-262 ENTATIPS
+262 ENTMTIPS
-270 RVGDEWRTI
+270 RTNDEWRTI
-279 VIPQTVAAGTTLF
+279 VVPQTVAAGTTLF

-299 PYKFTKNEDLTYVSG
+299 PYKFTKNEALTYVAG

-323 DKQAGT
+323 DKQAGS
-329 GAYKLTLISE
+329 GAYKLTLVSE

-357 YVVINSIPGGLK
+357 YIVINSTPGGLK
-369 NALAAAN
+369 NAITAAN
-376 KDYKK
+376 KDYSKI
-381 VKNLK
+381 KNLK
-386 ITGEINAKDFEF
+386 ITGEINAQDFYF
-398 MKDSMENLAAINL
+398 MRDSMEYLAALNL
-411 KEVSIMAVGD
+411 KEVIIRG
-421 GDDRKADEIP
+421 GQQ
-431 HDALSSK
+431 
-438 MTLTNLVLP
+438 TLTGGSPGDYPYNDYEMPYEALRGMKTLNLIVLP
-447 DKLKAIRNSAFRD
+447 DKLTKIGIAAFAD
-460 CQNLTGSLLIPEG
+460 DQNLTGSLIIPEG
-473 VTEIDAKA
+473 VTEIEVGA
-481 FWGCRNYNGTLS
+481 FYDCRSMNGELS
-493 LPSTLKKIGDIIGY
+493 LPSTLKYIGRGIEK
-507 TNYWDGPFY
+507 WWY
-516 GCRFACEL
+516 GGVFTYCGFNSKL
-524 VLPDNLEIIG
+524 VLPNNLECIAGSNTFANCEGLYGELRLPEKLTEISD
-534 VGAFGNNTGLHGNVQ
+534 GAFA
-549 LPSKLKYLGEGAFT
+549 YCR
-563 GDPNLT
+563 NLT
-569 GSITI
+569 GSLTI
-574 PQGVTNIPE
+574 PQGVHKIP
-583 NCFQNSGFDGNLT
+583 NMAFACCNNLNGT
-596 MHDGVT
+596 LTLHDGISS
-602 TIGANAFSGC
+602 IGESAFSETA
-612 HLKGELKLPKNLTTI
+612 LKGELKLPKNLTVI
-627 SESAFYSCDF
+627 SQNAFNQCDF
-637 SGELKI
+637 SGELVLPK
-643 PTSIRAIGDKAFAY
+643 SIRSIGNTAFRD
-657 NWRLMGVVE
+657 NWRLMGTLD
-666 FPEGLQSIG
+666 FPEGMQSIG
-675 AGAFAKCSSIEG
+675 EEAFINCRMLEG

-693 LESIRYEA
+693 LESIR
-701 SYNEDGGA
+701 NNA
-709 FQNCF
+709 FNGCY
-714 GISSIVCK
+714 GINSIVSK
-722 GDMPAYVQNGAF
+722 SELPAHLYNSVF
-734 NGVAKDNFTLEV
+734 DGVAKDNFTLEV
-746 PESAIQQYQAASGWC
+746 PESAISQYQAASGWK

-776 AVACAL
+776 SVACAL
-782 STEHKQT
+782 STEHKQK
-789 LTINAEGEWEVASKP
+789 LVINAEGEWEVASKP

-821 LTIKGMAKNAE
+821 LTIKGMAKNADS
-832 NRDGK
+832 RDGK

-849 TCEVSQY
+849 ECSVSQY

-881 VLLGDGFNAK
+881 VLLGDGFSAK
-891 DIASGEYLKDI
+891 DIASGKYLTDI

-946 FNTTYTGGVGLK
+946 FNTTFTGGVGLK
-958 ADYDEVFDYS
+958 ADYDEVFDYA
-968 LGAPTVTKNNLD
+968 LGAPTVNKGNLN

-985 IVPNSTDY
+985 MVPNSTDY
-993 GGICQMWDSGAA
+993 GGICQMWEDGSA

-1056 HVMEFNWAKSLGWY
+1056 HVLEFNGAKSLGWY
-1070 DNLEITGKMHSV
+1070 DNLELTGKMHSV

-1132 SIVKRIKRYA
+1132 SIVKRIKAYA

-1153 NDKRDAGV
+1153 NDKRDAGI
-1161 VESRAFGTNGDQRT
+1161 VESRAFGGDGDQRT
-1175 AHTYQHAPIFHKGS
+1175 SGTYQHAPIFHKGS
-1189 PLQMAKV
+1189 PLKMAKV
-1196 RRHR
+1196 RKHR

>member
-1 MCIECAS
+1 MKRVK
-8 NEHRMSIECAS
+8 H
-19 NELFLNIHQIY
+19 
-30 EVIMRKLRYT
+30 T
-40 LLYMLAVGMMVLTGC
+40 LLYLLAAGAMFLTGC
-55 SDDLFSGNNDQHD
+55 SDDFFGDKTEQHD

-89 GFCDG
+89 GFCNG
-94 DVMGVYIVDYD
+94 DVMGVYIVDYE
-105 GNTPGTLKAS
+105 GNKPGTLKVN

-130 YKWDSA
+130 YKWNSA

-148 DVYGYYPYGNP
+148 DVYGYYPFANP
-159 ESIDD
+159 ESIED

-174 KASAEGEMGGYEASD
+174 KATENGEMGGYEASD
-189 FLWGKVGDVAP
+189 FLWGKVSDVAP
-200 TTNVIRLPMAHRMS
+200 TTSVIRLPMAHRMS

-230 WAGTEKIVLT
+230 WANLEKIVLT

-250 LADGTV
+250 LSTGDIKTAS
-256 KVAGSV
+256 AV
-262 ENTATIPS
+262 ENTMTIPS
-270 RVGDEWRTI
+270 RTNDEWRTI
-279 VIPQTVAAGTTLF
+279 VVPQTVAAGTTLF

-299 PYKFTKNEDLTYVSG
+299 PYKFTKNEAFTYVSG

-323 DKQAGT
+323 DKQTGS
-329 GAYKLTLISE
+329 GAYKLTLVSE

-357 YVVINSIPGGLK
+357 YIVINSTPGGLK
-369 NALAAAN
+369 NAITAAN
-376 KDYKK
+376 KDYTQ
-381 VKNLK
+381 VRNLK
-386 ITGEINAKDFEF
+386 ITGQINAKDFYF
-398 MKDSMENLAAINL
+398 MRDSMLRLSALNL
-411 KEVSIMAVGD
+411 KEVRIKGWGKNEENEENMDDQIPNSAFYFIQTVG
-421 GDDRKADEIP
+421 GSNSLNRI
-431 HDALSSK
+431 
-438 MTLTNLVLP
+438 VLP
-447 DKLKAIRNSAFRD
+447 DTLKSIGSNAFYG
-460 CQNLTGSLLIPEG
+460 CKYLSGSLIIPEG
-473 VTEIDAKA
+473 VTEIKRGA
-481 FWGCRNYNGTLS
+481 FNGCIGLNGILS
-493 LPSTLKKIGDIIGY
+493 LPSTLKKLGNRGEDDMGDEGTDY
-507 TNYWDGPFY
+507 Y
-516 GCRFACEL
+516 GGVFQNCRNL
-524 VLPDNLEIIG
+524 TGNLILPDNLELIRG
-534 VGAFGNNTGLHGNVQ
+534 YCFSGCSGLYGELR
-549 LPSKLKYLGEGAFT
+549 LPAKLKRMGNCAFSSCSGFT
-563 GDPNLT
+563 GSL
-569 GSITI
+569 SI
-574 PQGVTNIPE
+574 PQGITALPSEAFHNCGFNGTLTLHNGITNIANDAFA
-583 NCFQNSGFDGNLT
+583 NCHF
-596 MHDGVT
+596 
-602 TIGANAFSGC
+602 
-612 HLKGELKLPKNLTTI
+612 KGELHLPKSLKVI
-627 SESAFYSCDF
+627 SENAFCNNDF
-637 SGELKI
+637 SGTLTL
-643 PTSIRAIGDKAFAY
+643 PSTLTHIGSNAFAY
-657 NWRLMGVVE
+657 NWRLMGILDIPQEVE
-666 FPEGLQSIG
+666 SIG
-675 AGAFAKCSSIEG
+675 ENAFSNCKMLEG
-687 LIFPES
+687 IIFPES
-693 LESIRYEA
+693 METIR
-701 SYNEDGGA
+701 
-709 FQNCF
+709 Q
-714 GISSIVCK
+714 
-722 GDMPAYVQNGAF
+722 GAF
-734 NGVAKDNFTLEV
+734 NECYGINSIICKGTMPAHIESGAFDGVAKDNFTLEV
-746 PESAIQQYQAASGWC
+746 PESAISQYQAAPGWC

-776 AVACAL
+776 SVACAL
-782 STEHKQT
+782 STEHKQK
-789 LTINAEGEWEVASKP
+789 LVINAEGEWEVASKP

-821 LTIKGMAKNAE
+821 LTIKGMAKNADS
-832 NRDGK
+832 RDGK

-849 TCEVSQY
+849 ECSVSQY

-891 DIASGEYLKDI
+891 DIASGKYLNDI

-946 FNTTYTGGVGLK
+946 FNTTFTGGVGLK
-958 ADYDEVFDYS
+958 ADYDEVFDYA
-968 LGAPTVTKNNLD
+968 LGAPTVNKGNLN

-985 IVPNSTDY
+985 MVPNSTDY
-993 GGICQMWDSGAA
+993 GGICQMWEDGSA

-1042 HNAFIDFCDCTCCG
+1042 HNAFIDFCGCSCCG
-1056 HVMEFNWAKSLGWY
+1056 HVLEFNAAKSLGWY
-1070 DNLEITGKMHSV
+1070 DNLELTGKMHSV

-1132 SIVKRIKRYA
+1132 SIVKRIKAYA

-1153 NDKRDAGV
+1153 NDKRDAGI
-1161 VESRAFGTNGDQRT
+1161 VESRAFGGNGDQRT
-1175 AHTYQHAPIFHKGS
+1175 SGTYQHAPVFHKGS
-1189 PLQMAKV
+1189 PLKMAKV
-1196 RRHR
+1196 RKHR

>member
-1 MCIECAS
+1 M
-8 NEHRMSIECAS
+8 RT
-19 NELFLNIHQIY
+19 IHIS
-30 EVIMRKLRYT
+30 KHT
-40 LLYMLAVGMMVLTGC
+40 LLYYMVALVAMLFTGC
-55 SDDLFSGNNDQHD
+55 SDDFFGSSEQHD

-79 QLAVTRVNDN
+79 QIAVTRVNDN
-89 GFCDG
+89 GFCNG

-105 GNTPGTLKAS
+105 GNTPGTLKVS

-130 YKWDSA
+130 YKWSSA

-148 DVYGYYPYGNP
+148 DVYGYYPFANP
-159 ESIDD
+159 ESIED

-174 KASAEGEMGGYEASD
+174 TTTSEGEMGGYEASD
-189 FLWGKVGDVAP
+189 FLWGKVSDVAP
-200 TTNVIRLPMAHRMS
+200 TTSVIRLPLAHRMS

-230 WAGTEKIVLT
+230 WANTKKIVLT

-250 LADGTV
+250 LSTGEIKT
-256 KVAGSV
+256 AGSA
-262 ENTATIPS
+262 ESTMTIPS
-270 RVGDEWRTI
+270 RVNDEWRTI
-279 VIPQTVAAGTTLF
+279 VVPQTVAAGTTLF

-299 PYKFTKNEDLTYVSG
+299 PYKFTKNEALTYVAG

-323 DKQAGT
+323 DKQAGSGT
-329 GAYKLTLISE
+329 YKLTLVSE

-357 YVVINSIPGGLK
+357 YIVINSTPGGLK
-369 NALAAAN
+369 NAITAAN
-376 KDYKK
+376 KDYTQ
-381 VKNLK
+381 VRNLK
-386 ITGEINAKDFEF
+386 ITGQINAKDFYF
-398 MKDSMENLAAINL
+398 MRDSMLRLSALNL
-411 KEVSIMAVGD
+411 KEVRIKGWGKNEENEENMDDQIPNSAFYFIQTVG
-421 GDDRKADEIP
+421 GSNSLNRI
-431 HDALSSK
+431 
-438 MTLTNLVLP
+438 VLP
-447 DKLKAIRNSAFRD
+447 DTLKSIGSNAFYG
-460 CQNLTGSLLIPEG
+460 CKYLSGSLIIPEG
-473 VTEIDAKA
+473 VTEIKRGA
-481 FWGCRNYNGTLS
+481 FNGCIGLNGILS
-493 LPSTLKKIGDIIGY
+493 LPSTLKKLGNRGEDDMGDEGTDY
-507 TNYWDGPFY
+507 Y
-516 GCRFACEL
+516 GGVFQNCRNL
-524 VLPDNLEIIG
+524 TGNLILPDNLELIRG
-534 VGAFGNNTGLHGNVQ
+534 YCFSGCSGLYGELR
-549 LPSKLKYLGEGAFT
+549 LPAKLKRMGNCAFSYCS
-563 GDPNLT
+563 GFS
-569 GSITI
+569 GSLSI
-574 PQGVTNIPE
+574 PQGITALPSEAFHNCGFNGTLTLHDGITNI
-583 NCFQNSGFDGNLT
+583 
-596 MHDGVT
+596 
-602 TIGANAFSGC
+602 ANDAFADC
-612 HLKGELKLPKNLTTI
+612 HFKGELHLPKSLKVI
-627 SESAFYSCDF
+627 SENVFCNNDF
-637 SGELKI
+637 SGTLTL
-643 PTSIRAIGDKAFAY
+643 PSTLTHIGSNAFAN
-657 NWRLMGVVE
+657 NWRLMGVLDIPNEVE
-666 FPEGLQSIG
+666 SIG
-675 AGAFAKCSSIEG
+675 ESAFSNCKMLEG
-687 LIFPES
+687 IIFPES
-693 LESIRYEA
+693 METIRQ
-701 SYNEDGGA
+701 GA
-709 FQNCF
+709 FSDCF
-714 GISSIVCK
+714 GITSIRCK
-722 GDMPAYVQNGAF
+722 GTMPAHIESGAF

-746 PESAIQQYQAASGWC
+746 PESAIAQYQAASGWC

-776 AVACAL
+776 SVACAL
-782 STEHKQT
+782 STEHKQK
-789 LTINAEGEWEVASKP
+789 LVVNAEGEWEVASKP
-804 DWCEVSPASGN
+804 DWCEVSPTSGN

-821 LTIKGMAKNAE
+821 LTIKGMSKNADS
-832 NRDGK
+832 RDGK

-849 TCEVSQY
+849 ECSVSQY

-875 NGGINI
+875 KGGINI

-891 DIASGEYLKDI
+891 DIASGEYLKNI

-946 FNTTYTGGVGLK
+946 FNTTFTGGVGLK
-958 ADYDEVFDYS
+958 ADYDEVFSYA
-968 LGAPTVTKNNLD
+968 LGAPTVNKGNLN

-993 GGICQMWDSGAA
+993 GGICQMWEDGSA

-1056 HVMEFNWAKSLGWY
+1056 HVLEFNGAKSLGWY
-1070 DNLEITGKMHSV
+1070 DNLELTGKMHSV

-1105 HNRGVFRSEPNS
+1105 HNRGVFRSDPNS

-1132 SIVKRIKRYA
+1132 SIVKRIKAYA

-1153 NDKRDAGV
+1153 NDKRDAGI
-1161 VESRAFGTNGDQRT
+1161 VESRTFGGNGDQRT
-1175 AHTYQHAPIFHKGS
+1175 AGTYQHAPMIHKSS
-1189 PLQMAKV
+1189 PLKMAKV

>member
-1 MCIECAS
+1 MKRVK
-8 NEHRMSIECAS
+8 H
-19 NELFLNIHQIY
+19 
-30 EVIMRKLRYT
+30 T
-40 LLYMLAVGMMVLTGC
+40 LLYLLAAGAMLLTGC
-55 SDDLFSGNNDQHD
+55 SDDFFGDKTEQHD

-89 GFCDG
+89 GFCNG
-94 DVMGVYIVDYD
+94 DVMGVYIVDYE
-105 GNTPGTLKAS
+105 GNKPGTLKVN

-130 YKWDSA
+130 YKWNSA

-148 DVYGYYPYGNP
+148 DVYGYYPFANP
-159 ESIDD
+159 ESIED

-174 KASAEGEMGGYEASD
+174 KATENGEMGGYEASD
-189 FLWGKVGDVAP
+189 FLWGKVSDVAP
-200 TTNVIRLPMAHRMS
+200 TTSVIRLPMAHRMS

-230 WAGTEKIVLT
+230 WANLEKIVLT

-250 LADGTV
+250 LSTGEIKT
-256 KVAGSV
+256 AGAV
-262 ENTATIPS
+262 ENTMTIPS
-270 RVGDEWRTI
+270 RTNDEWRTI
-279 VIPQTVAAGTTLF
+279 VVPQTVAAGTTLF

-299 PYKFTKNEDLTYVSG
+299 PYKFVKNEALTYVAG

-323 DKQAGT
+323 DKQAGS
-329 GAYKLTLISE
+329 GAYKLTLVSE

-357 YVVINSIPGGLK
+357 YIVINSTPGGLK
-369 NALAAAN
+369 KAITAAN
-376 KDYKK
+376 KDYTKI
-381 VKNLK
+381 KNLK
-386 ITGEINAKDFEF
+386 ITGEINAQDFYF
-398 MKDSMENLAAINL
+398 MRDSMEYLAALNL
-411 KEVSIMAVGD
+411 KEVIIRG
-421 GDDRKADEIP
+421 GQQ
-431 HDALSSK
+431 
-438 MTLTNLVLP
+438 TLTGGSPGDYPYNDYEMPYEALYGKKSLNLIVLP
-447 DKLKAIRNSAFRD
+447 DKLTKIGIAAFGE
-460 CQNLTGSLLIPEG
+460 CQNLTGSINIPEG
-473 VTEIDAKA
+473 VTEIEVGA
-481 FWGCRNYNGTLS
+481 FFNCRALSGSIS
-493 LPSTLKKIGDIIGY
+493 LPSTLKYIGRGY
-507 TNYWDGPFY
+507 DRWWY
-516 GCRFACEL
+516 GGVFTYCGFNSQL
-524 VLPDNLEIIG
+524 VLPNNLEKILG
-534 VGAFGNNTGLHGNVQ
+534 NAFEGCEGLYGELRLPEKLNELGDNV
-549 LPSKLKYLGEGAFT
+549 FR
-563 GDPNLT
+563 DCRNLS
-569 GSITI
+569 GSLSI
-574 PQGVTNIPE
+574 PQDLHKIPNNAFE
-583 NCFQNSGFDGNLT
+583 YCGSFNGTLT
-596 MHDGVT
+596 FHDGIT
-602 TIGANAFSGC
+602 SIGEYAFRGT
-612 HLKGELKLPKNLTTI
+612 HFKGEISLPKNLVVI
-627 SESAFYSCDF
+627 QNYAFAGCDF
-637 SGELKI
+637 SGELNLPK
-643 PTSIRAIGDKAFAY
+643 TLRSIGRKAFGDLEGDGSC
-657 NWRLMGVVE
+657 WRLMGTIE

-675 AGAFAKCSSIEG
+675 EQAFVNCRSIEG
-687 LIFPES
+687 LVFPES
-693 LESIRYEA
+693 METIQ
-701 SYNEDGGA
+701 NNA
-709 FQNCF
+709 FNGCY

-722 GDMPAYVQNGAF
+722 SDMPANVLNGAF
-734 NGVAKDNFTLEV
+734 DGVAKDNFTLEV
-746 PESAIQQYQAASGWC
+746 PESAIAQYQSANGWK

-776 AVACAL
+776 SVACAL
-782 STEHKQT
+782 STEHKQK
-789 LTINAEGEWEVASKP
+789 LVINAEGEWEVASKP

-821 LTIKGMAKNAE
+821 LTIKGMAKNADS
-832 NRDGK
+832 RDGK
-837 VVFRLKD
+837 VIFRLKD

-849 TCEVSQY
+849 ECSVSQY

-881 VLLGDGFNAK
+881 VLLGDGFSAK
-891 DIASGEYLKDI
+891 DIANGKYLKDI

-946 FNTTYTGGVGLK
+946 FNTTFTGGVGLK
-958 ADYDEVFDYS
+958 ADYDEVFDYA
-968 LGAPTVTKNNLD
+968 LGAPTVNKGNLN

-985 IVPNSTDY
+985 MVPNSTDY
-993 GGICQMWDSGAA
+993 GGICQMWEDGSA

-1056 HVMEFNWAKSLGWY
+1056 HVLEFNGAKSLGWF
-1070 DNLEITGKMHSV
+1070 DNLELTGKMHSV

-1132 SIVKRIKRYA
+1132 SIVKRIKAYA

-1153 NDKRDAGV
+1153 NDKRDAGI
-1161 VESRAFGTNGDQRT
+1161 VESRAFGGNGDQRT
-1175 AHTYQHAPIFHKGS
+1175 SGTYQHAPIFHKGS
-1189 PLQMAKV
+1189 PLKMAKV
-1196 RRHR
+1196 RKHR

>member
-1 MCIECAS
+1 MKRVK
-8 NEHRMSIECAS
+8 H
-19 NELFLNIHQIY
+19 
-30 EVIMRKLRYT
+30 T
-40 LLYMLAVGMMVLTGC
+40 LLYLLAAGAMLLTGC
-55 SDDLFSGNNDQHD
+55 SDDFFGDKTEQHD

-73 LSGDID
+73 LSSDID

-89 GFCDG
+89 GFCNG
-94 DVMGVYIVDYD
+94 DVMGVYIVDYE
-105 GNTPGTLKAS
+105 GNKPGTLKVN

-130 YKWDSA
+130 YKWNSA

-148 DVYGYYPYGNP
+148 GVYGYYPFANP
-159 ESIDD
+159 ESIED

-174 KASAEGEMGGYEASD
+174 KATENGEMGGYEASD
-189 FLWGKVGDVAP
+189 FLWGKVSDVAP
-200 TTNVIRLPMAHRMS
+200 TTSVIRLPMAHRMS

-230 WAGTEKIVLT
+230 WANLEKIVLT

-250 LADGTV
+250 LSTGDIKT
-256 KVAGSV
+256 AGAV
-262 ENTATIPS
+262 ENTMTIPS
-270 RVGDEWRTI
+270 RTNDEWRTI
-279 VIPQTVAAGTTLF
+279 VVPQTVAAGTTLF

-299 PYKFTKNEDLTYVSG
+299 PYKFTKNEAFTYVSG

-323 DKQAGT
+323 DKQTGS

-357 YVVINSIPGGLK
+357 YIVINSTPGGLK
-369 NALAAAN
+369 NAITAAN
-376 KDYKK
+376 KDYTQ
-381 VKNLK
+381 VRNLK
-386 ITGEINAKDFEF
+386 ITGQINAKDFYF
-398 MKDSMENLAAINL
+398 MRDSMLRLSALNL
-411 KEVSIMAVGD
+411 KEVRIKGWGKNEEYEENMDDQIPNSAFYFIQTVG
-421 GDDRKADEIP
+421 GSNSLNRI
-431 HDALSSK
+431 
-438 MTLTNLVLP
+438 VLP
-447 DKLKAIRNSAFRD
+447 DTLKSIGSNAFYG
-460 CQNLTGSLLIPEG
+460 CKYLSGSLIIPEG
-473 VTEIDAKA
+473 VTEIKRGA
-481 FWGCRNYNGTLS
+481 FNGCIGLNGILS
-493 LPSTLKKIGDIIGY
+493 LPSTLKKLGNRGEDDMGDEGTDY
-507 TNYWDGPFY
+507 Y
-516 GCRFACEL
+516 GGVFQNCRNL
-524 VLPDNLEIIG
+524 TGNLILPDNLELIRG
-534 VGAFGNNTGLHGNVQ
+534 YCFSGCSGLYGELR
-549 LPSKLKYLGEGAFT
+549 LPAKLKRMGNCAFSSCSGFT
-563 GDPNLT
+563 GSL
-569 GSITI
+569 SI
-574 PQGVTNIPE
+574 PQGITALPSEAFHNCGFNGTLTLHNGITNIANDAFA
-583 NCFQNSGFDGNLT
+583 NCHF
-596 MHDGVT
+596 
-602 TIGANAFSGC
+602 
-612 HLKGELKLPKNLTTI
+612 KGELHLPKSLKVI
-627 SESAFYSCDF
+627 SENAFCNNDF
-637 SGELKI
+637 SGTLTL
-643 PTSIRAIGDKAFAY
+643 PSTLTHIGSNAFAY
-657 NWRLMGVVE
+657 NWRLMGILDIPQEVE
-666 FPEGLQSIG
+666 SIG
-675 AGAFAKCSSIEG
+675 ENAFSNCKMLEG
-687 LIFPES
+687 IIFPES
-693 LESIRYEA
+693 METIR
-701 SYNEDGGA
+701 
-709 FQNCF
+709 Q
-714 GISSIVCK
+714 
-722 GDMPAYVQNGAF
+722 GAF
-734 NGVAKDNFTLEV
+734 NECYGINSIICKGTMPAHIESGAFDGVAKDNFTLEV
-746 PESAIQQYQAASGWC
+746 PESAISQYQAASGWK

-776 AVACAL
+776 SVACAL
-782 STEHKQT
+782 STEHKQK
-789 LTINAEGEWEVASKP
+789 LVINAEGEWEVASKP

-821 LTIKGMAKNAE
+821 LTIKGMAKNADS
-832 NRDGK
+832 RDGK

-849 TCEVSQY
+849 ECSVSQY

-881 VLLGDGFNAK
+881 VLLGDGFSAK
-891 DIASGEYLKDI
+891 DIASGKYLKDI

-946 FNTTYTGGVGLK
+946 FNTTFTGGVGLK
-958 ADYDEVFDYS
+958 ADYDEVFDYA
-968 LGAPTVTKNNLD
+968 LGAPTVNKGNLN

-985 IVPNSTDY
+985 MVPNSTDY
-993 GGICQMWDSGAA
+993 GGICQMWEDGSA

-1056 HVMEFNWAKSLGWY
+1056 HVLEFNGAKSLGWF
-1070 DNLEITGKMHSV
+1070 DNLELTGKMHSV

-1094 DIVDIYEGGYM
+1094 DIVDIYEGGYK

-1132 SIVKRIKRYA
+1132 SIVKRIKAYA

-1153 NDKRDAGV
+1153 NDKRDAGI
-1161 VESRAFGTNGDQRT
+1161 VESRAFGGNGDQRT
-1175 AHTYQHAPIFHKGS
+1175 SGTYQHAPVFHKGS
-1189 PLQMAKV
+1189 PLKMAKV
-1196 RRHR
+1196 RKHR

>member
-1 MCIECAS
+1 M
-8 NEHRMSIECAS
+8 RT
-19 NELFLNIHQIY
+19 IHIS
-30 EVIMRKLRYT
+30 KPT
-40 LLYMLAVGMMVLTGC
+40 LLYYMVALVAMLFTGC
-55 SDDLFSGNNDQHD
+55 SDDFFGSSEQHD

-89 GFCDG
+89 GFCNG
-94 DVMGVYIVDYD
+94 DVMGVYIVDYE
-105 GNTPGTLKAS
+105 GNNPGTLKVS

-130 YKWDSA
+130 YKWSSA
-136 YDLFW
+136 YDLYW

-148 DVYGYYPYGNP
+148 DVYGYYPYANP
-159 ESIDD
+159 ESIED

-174 KASAEGEMGGYEASD
+174 TTTAEGEMGGYEASD
-189 FLWGKVGDVAP
+189 FLWGKVPDVAP
-200 TTNVIRLPMAHRMS
+200 TTSVIRLPLAHRMS

-223 SGFAEGE
+223 SGFADGE
-230 WAGTEKIVLT
+230 WANTKKIVLT

-250 LADGTV
+250 LSTGEIKT
-256 KVAGSV
+256 AGSA
-262 ENTATIPS
+262 ESTMTIPS
-270 RVGDEWRTI
+270 RVNDEWRTI
-279 VIPQTVAAGTTLF
+279 VVPQTVAAGTTLF

-299 PYKFTKNEDLTYVSG
+299 PYKFTKNEALTYVAG

-323 DKQAGT
+323 DKQAGSGT
-329 GAYKLTLISE
+329 YKLTLVSE

-357 YVVINSIPGGLK
+357 YIVINSTPGGLK
-369 NALAAAN
+369 NAITAAN
-376 KDYKK
+376 KDYTKI
-381 VKNLK
+381 KNLK
-386 ITGEINAKDFEF
+386 ITGEINAKDFYF
-398 MKDSMENLAAINL
+398 MRDSMPILSALNL
-411 KEVSIMAVGD
+411 KEVHIRAWTNPNNPGEKYLEDKIPVSAFNAQGGGGNSTLVNFVFP
-421 GDDRKADEIP
+421 DR
-431 HDALSSK
+431 
-438 MTLTNLVLP
+438 
-447 DKLKAIRNSAFRD
+447 LKAIADNAFTG
-460 CQNLTGSLLIPEG
+460 CKYLSGSLLIPEG
-473 VTEIDAKA
+473 VEEIQRGA
-481 FWGCRNYNGTLS
+481 FTGCKSLNGSLS
-493 LPSTLKKIGDIIGY
+493 LPSTLKKLGTSGDGTDKDYKDEGIDYYNGVFQDCSNLTGNLIIPDNVEIIRGY
-507 TNYWDGPFY
+507 CFAGCKGFY
-516 GCRFACEL
+516 GEL
-524 VLPDNLEIIG
+524 R
-534 VGAFGNNTGLHGNVQ
+534 
-549 LPSKLKYLGEGAFT
+549 LPSKLKKLGPCAFASCL
-563 GDPNLT
+563 NLK
-569 GSITI
+569 GSLSI
-574 PQGVTNIPE
+574 PQGISNIPSQAFN
-583 NCFQNSGFDGNLT
+583 NCGFNGTLNLHEGITAIGN
-596 MHDGVT
+596 D
-602 TIGANAFSGC
+602 AFAGC
-612 HLKGELKLPKNLTTI
+612 NFKGELKLPNKLKVIADN
-627 SESAFYSCDF
+627 AFYNNDF

-643 PTSIRAIGDKAFAY
+643 PTNVSSIGDKAFAY
-657 NWRLMGVVE
+657 NWRLMGIIE
-666 FPEGLQSIG
+666 FPEGLESVG
-675 AGAFAKCSSIEG
+675 AGAFAQCRSIEG

-693 LESIRYEA
+693 METIRAEP
-701 SYNEDGGA
+701 SYGEDGGA
-709 FQNCF
+709 FQGCY
-714 GISSIVCK
+714 GISNIVCK
-722 GDMPAYVQNGAF
+722 GDMPAYVQSGAF
-734 NGVAKDNFTLEV
+734 DGVAKDNFTLEV
-746 PESAIQQYQAASGWC
+746 PESAISQYQAASGWC

-776 AVACAL
+776 SVACAL
-782 STEHKQT
+782 STEHKQK
-789 LTINAEGEWEVASKP
+789 LVINAEGEWEVASKP

-821 LTIKGMAKNAE
+821 LTIKGMAKNADS
-832 NRDGK
+832 RDGK

-849 TCEVSQY
+849 ECSVSQY

-881 VLLGDGFNAK
+881 VLLGDGFSAK
-891 DIASGEYLKDI
+891 DIASGKYLTDI

-946 FNTTYTGGVGLK
+946 FNTTFTGGVGLK
-958 ADYDEVFDYS
+958 ADYDEVFDYA
-968 LGAPTVTKNNLD
+968 LGAPTVNKSNLN

-993 GGICQMWDSGAA
+993 GGICQMWEDGSA
-1005 IAFCPQSTYG
+1005 IAFCPQSTYD

-1042 HNAFIDFCDCTCCG
+1042 HNAFIDACGCSCCG
-1056 HVMEFNWAKSLGWY
+1056 HVDEFNAAKSLGWY
-1070 DNLEITGKMHSV
+1070 DNLELTGKMHSV

-1132 SIVKRIKRYA
+1132 SIVKRIKAYA

-1153 NDKRDAGV
+1153 NDKRDAGI
-1161 VESRAFGTNGDQRT
+1161 VESRVFGGNGDQRT
-1175 AHTYQHAPIFHKGS
+1175 AGTYQHAPVLHKGS
-1189 PLQMAKV
+1189 PLKMAKV

>member
-1 MCIECAS
+1 MKRVK
-8 NEHRMSIECAS
+8 H
-19 NELFLNIHQIY
+19 
-30 EVIMRKLRYT
+30 T
-40 LLYMLAVGMMVLTGC
+40 LLYLLAAGAMLLTGC
-55 SDDLFSGNNDQHD
+55 SDDFFGDKTEQHD

-73 LSGDID
+73 LSSDID

-89 GFCDG
+89 GFCNG
-94 DVMGVYIVDYD
+94 DVMGVYIVDYE
-105 GNTPGTLKAS
+105 GNKPGTLKVN

-130 YKWDSA
+130 YKWNSA

-148 DVYGYYPYGNP
+148 DVYGYYPFANP
-159 ESIDD
+159 ESIED

-174 KASAEGEMGGYEASD
+174 KATENGEMGGYEASD
-189 FLWGKVGDVAP
+189 FLWGKVSDVAP
-200 TTNVIRLPMAHRMS
+200 TTSVIRLPMAHRMS

-230 WAGTEKIVLT
+230 WANLEKIVLT

-250 LADGTV
+250 LSTGEIKT
-256 KVAGSV
+256 AGAV
-262 ENTATIPS
+262 ENTMTIPS
-270 RVGDEWRTI
+270 RTNDEWRTI
-279 VIPQTVAAGTTLF
+279 VVPQTVAAGTTLF

-299 PYKFTKNEDLTYVSG
+299 PYKFTKNEAFTYVSG

-323 DKQAGT
+323 DKQTGS
-329 GAYKLTLISE
+329 GAYKLTLVSE

-357 YVVINSIPGGLK
+357 YIVINSTPGGLK
-369 NALAAAN
+369 NAITAAN
-376 KDYKK
+376 KDYTQ
-381 VKNLK
+381 VRNLK
-386 ITGEINAKDFEF
+386 ITGQINAKDFYF
-398 MKDSMENLAAINL
+398 MRDSMLRLSALNL
-411 KEVSIMAVGD
+411 KEVRIKGWGKNEENEENMDDQIPNSAFYFIQTVG
-421 GDDRKADEIP
+421 GSNSLNRI
-431 HDALSSK
+431 
-438 MTLTNLVLP
+438 VLP
-447 DKLKAIRNSAFRD
+447 DTLKSIGSNAFYG
-460 CQNLTGSLLIPEG
+460 CKYLSGSLIIPEG
-473 VTEIDAKA
+473 VTEIKRGA
-481 FWGCRNYNGTLS
+481 FNGCIGLNGILS
-493 LPSTLKKIGDIIGY
+493 LPSTLKKLGNRGEDDMGDEGTDY
-507 TNYWDGPFY
+507 Y
-516 GCRFACEL
+516 GGVFQNCRNL
-524 VLPDNLEIIG
+524 TGNLILPDNLELIRG
-534 VGAFGNNTGLHGNVQ
+534 YCFSGCSGLYGELR
-549 LPSKLKYLGEGAFT
+549 LPAKLKRMGNCAFSSCSGFT
-563 GDPNLT
+563 GSL
-569 GSITI
+569 SI
-574 PQGVTNIPE
+574 PQGITALPSEAFHNCGFNGTLTLHNGITNIANDAFA
-583 NCFQNSGFDGNLT
+583 NCHF
-596 MHDGVT
+596 
-602 TIGANAFSGC
+602 
-612 HLKGELKLPKNLTTI
+612 KGELHLPKSLKVI
-627 SESAFYSCDF
+627 SENAFCNNDF
-637 SGELKI
+637 SGTLTL
-643 PTSIRAIGDKAFAY
+643 PSTLTHIGSNAFAY
-657 NWRLMGVVE
+657 NWRLMGILDIPQEVE
-666 FPEGLQSIG
+666 SIG
-675 AGAFAKCSSIEG
+675 ENAFSNCKMLEG
-687 LIFPES
+687 IIFPES
-693 LESIRYEA
+693 METIRQ
-701 SYNEDGGA
+701 GA
-709 FQNCF
+709 FNECY
-714 GISSIVCK
+714 GINSIICK
-722 GDMPAYVQNGAF
+722 GTMPAHIESGAF

-746 PESAIQQYQAASGWC
+746 PESAISQYQAAPGWC

-776 AVACAL
+776 SVACAL
-782 STEHKQT
+782 STEHKQK
-789 LTINAEGEWEVASKP
+789 LVINAEGEWEVASKP

-821 LTIKGMAKNAE
+821 LTIKGMAKNADS
-832 NRDGK
+832 RDGK

-849 TCEVSQY
+849 ECSVSQY

-891 DIASGEYLKDI
+891 DIASGKYLNDI

-946 FNTTYTGGVGLK
+946 FNTTFTGGVGLK
-958 ADYDEVFDYS
+958 ADYDEVFDYA
-968 LGAPTVTKNNLD
+968 LGAPTVNKGNLN

-985 IVPNSTDY
+985 MVPNSTDY
-993 GGICQMWDSGAA
+993 GGICQMWEDGSA

-1042 HNAFIDFCDCTCCG
+1042 HNAFIDFCGCSCCG
-1056 HVMEFNWAKSLGWY
+1056 HVLEFNAAKSLGWY
-1070 DNLEITGKMHSV
+1070 DNLELTGKMHSV

-1132 SIVKRIKRYA
+1132 SIVKRIKAYA

-1153 NDKRDAGV
+1153 NDKRDAGI
-1161 VESRAFGTNGDQRT
+1161 VESRAFGGNGDQRT
-1175 AHTYQHAPIFHKGS
+1175 SGTYQHAPVFHKGS
-1189 PLQMAKV
+1189 PLKMAKV
-1196 RRHR
+1196 RKHR

>member
-1 MCIECAS
+1 MKRVK
-8 NEHRMSIECAS
+8 H
-19 NELFLNIHQIY
+19 
-30 EVIMRKLRYT
+30 T
-40 LLYMLAVGMMVLTGC
+40 LLYLLAAGAMLLTGC
-55 SDDLFSGNNDQHD
+55 SDDFFGDKTEQHD

-73 LSGDID
+73 LSSDID

-89 GFCDG
+89 GFCNG
-94 DVMGVYIVDYD
+94 DVMGVYIVDYE
-105 GNTPGTLKAS
+105 GNKPGTLKVN

-130 YKWDSA
+130 YKWNSA

-148 DVYGYYPYGNP
+148 DVYGYYPFANP
-159 ESIDD
+159 ESIED

-174 KASAEGEMGGYEASD
+174 KATENGEMGGYEASD
-189 FLWGKVGDVAP
+189 FLWGKVSDVAP
-200 TTNVIRLPMAHRMS
+200 TTSVIRLPMAHRMS

-230 WAGTEKIVLT
+230 WANLEKIVLT

-250 LADGTV
+250 LSTGDIKT
-256 KVAGSV
+256 AGAAES
-262 ENTATIPS
+262 TMTIPS
-270 RVGDEWRTI
+270 RTNDEWRTI
-279 VIPQTVAAGTTLF
+279 VVPQTVAAGTTLF

-299 PYKFTKNEDLTYVSG
+299 PYKFTKNEAFTYVSG

-323 DKQAGT
+323 DKQTGS
-329 GAYKLTLISE
+329 GAYKLTLVSE

-357 YVVINSIPGGLK
+357 YIVINSTAGHLK
-369 NALAAAN
+369 EAIAAAN
-376 KDYKK
+376 KDYTKI
-381 VKNLK
+381 KNLK
-386 ITGEINAKDFEF
+386 ITGEINAQDFYF
-398 MKDSMENLAAINL
+398 MRDSMEYLAALNL
-411 KEVSIMAVGD
+411 KEVIIKGGTQKLTGGYVGD
-421 GDDRKADEIP
+421 YPYNDYEMP
-431 HDALSSK
+431 YEALRGMK
-438 MTLTNLVLP
+438 TLNLIVLP
-447 DKLKAIRNSAFRD
+447 DKLTKIGIAAFAD
-460 CQNLTGSLLIPEG
+460 DQNLTGSLIIPEG
-473 VTEIDAKA
+473 VTEIEVGA
-481 FWGCRNYNGTLS
+481 FANCHAMNGS
-493 LPSTLKKIGDIIGY
+493 ISFPSTLKYIGRKEDR
-507 TNYWDGPFY
+507 WWY
-516 GCRFACEL
+516 GGTFARCGFNSKL
-524 VLPDNLEIIG
+524 ILPSNLECLKG
-534 VGAFGNNTGLHGNVQ
+534 NAFEECEGLYGELR
-549 LPSKLKYLGEGAFT
+549 LPEKLSELGENAFR
-563 GDPNLT
+563 GCKNFSGNL
-569 GSITI
+569 II
-574 PQGVTNIPE
+574 PQ
-583 NCFQNSGFDGNLT
+583 NLQKVPNNAFEYCGGMNGT
-596 MHDGVT
+596 LTLHDGVT
-602 TIGANAFSGC
+602 AIGEYAFRGT
-612 HLKGELKLPKNLTTI
+612 HFRGEIKLPKNLVVLQNY
-627 SESAFYSCDF
+627 AFAGCDF
-637 SGELKI
+637 SGELKL
-643 PTSIRAIGDKAFAY
+643 PSSLKSIGRKVFGDTDGDGSC
-657 NWRLMGVVE
+657 WRLMGIVE
-666 FPEGLQSIG
+666 FPEGMQSIG
-675 AGAFAKCSSIEG
+675 EQAFYNCRSIEG
-687 LIFPES
+687 LVFPES
-693 LESIRYEA
+693 IETIQNS
-701 SYNEDGGA
+701 A
-709 FQNCF
+709 FEGCY
-714 GISSIVCK
+714 GINSIVCK
-722 GDMPAYVQNGAF
+722 SDMPANVLNNAF

-746 PESAIQQYQAASGWC
+746 PESAISQYQAASGWK

-776 AVACAL
+776 SVACAL
-782 STEHKQT
+782 STEHKQK
-789 LTINAEGEWEVASKP
+789 LVINAEGEWEVVSKP

-821 LTIKGMAKNAE
+821 LTIKGMAKNADS
-832 NRDGK
+832 RDGK

-849 TCEVSQY
+849 ECSVSQY

-891 DIASGEYLKDI
+891 DIASGKYLKDI

-932 ESGVGTVNTIRYNR
+932 ESGIGTVNTIRYNR
-946 FNTTYTGGVGLK
+946 FNTTFTGGVGLK
-958 ADYDEVFDYS
+958 ADYDEVFDYA
-968 LGAPTVTKNNLD
+968 LGAPTVNKSNLN

-985 IVPNSTDY
+985 MVPNSTDY
-993 GGICQMWDSGAA
+993 GGICQMWEDGSA

-1042 HNAFIDFCDCTCCG
+1042 HNAFIDACGCSCCG
-1056 HVMEFNWAKSLGWY
+1056 HVLEFNGAKSLGWY
-1070 DNLEITGKMHSV
+1070 DNLELTGKMHSV

-1132 SIVKRIKRYA
+1132 SIVKRIKAYA

-1153 NDKRDAGV
+1153 NDKRDAGI
-1161 VESRAFGTNGDQRT
+1161 VESRAFGGNGDQRT
-1175 AHTYQHAPIFHKGS
+1175 SGTYQHAPVFHKGS
-1189 PLQMAKV
+1189 PLKMAKV
-1196 RRHR
+1196 RKHR

>member
-1 MCIECAS
+1 MKRVK
-8 NEHRMSIECAS
+8 H
-19 NELFLNIHQIY
+19 
-30 EVIMRKLRYT
+30 T
-40 LLYMLAVGMMVLTGC
+40 LLYLLAAGAMFLTGC
-55 SDDLFSGNNDQHD
+55 SDDFFGDKTEQHD

-89 GFCDG
+89 GFCNG
-94 DVMGVYIVDYD
+94 DVMGVYIVDYE
-105 GNTPGTLKAS
+105 GNKPGTLKVN

-130 YKWDSA
+130 YKWNSA

-148 DVYGYYPYGNP
+148 DVYGYYPFANP
-159 ESIDD
+159 ESIED

-174 KASAEGEMGGYEASD
+174 KATENGEMGGYEASD
-189 FLWGKVGDVAP
+189 FLWGKVSDVAP
-200 TTNVIRLPMAHRMS
+200 TTSVIRLPMAHRMS

-230 WAGTEKIVLT
+230 WANLEKIVLT

-250 LADGTV
+250 LSTGDIKTAS
-256 KVAGSV
+256 AV
-262 ENTATIPS
+262 ENTMTIPS
-270 RVGDEWRTI
+270 RTNDEWRTI
-279 VIPQTVAAGTTLF
+279 VVPQTVAAGTTLF

-299 PYKFTKNEDLTYVSG
+299 PYKFTKNEAFTYVSG

-323 DKQAGT
+323 DKQTGS
-329 GAYKLTLISE
+329 GAYKLTLVSE

-357 YVVINSIPGGLK
+357 YIVINSTPGGLK
-369 NALAAAN
+369 NAITAAN
-376 KDYKK
+376 KDYTQ
-381 VKNLK
+381 VRNLK
-386 ITGEINAKDFEF
+386 ITGQINAKDFYF
-398 MKDSMENLAAINL
+398 MRDSMLRLSALNL
-411 KEVSIMAVGD
+411 KEVRIKGWGKNEENEENMDDQIPNSAFYFIQTVG
-421 GDDRKADEIP
+421 GSNSLNRI
-431 HDALSSK
+431 
-438 MTLTNLVLP
+438 VLP
-447 DKLKAIRNSAFRD
+447 DTLKSIGSNAFYG
-460 CQNLTGSLLIPEG
+460 CKYLSGSLIIPEG
-473 VTEIDAKA
+473 VTEIKRGA
-481 FWGCRNYNGTLS
+481 FNGCIGLNGILS
-493 LPSTLKKIGDIIGY
+493 LPSTLKKLGNRGEDDMGDEGTDY
-507 TNYWDGPFY
+507 Y
-516 GCRFACEL
+516 GGVFQNCRNL
-524 VLPDNLEIIG
+524 TGNLILPDNLELIRG
-534 VGAFGNNTGLHGNVQ
+534 YCFSGCSGLYGELR
-549 LPSKLKYLGEGAFT
+549 LPAKLKRMGNCAFSSCSGFT
-563 GDPNLT
+563 GSL
-569 GSITI
+569 SI
-574 PQGVTNIPE
+574 PQGITALPSEAFHNCGFNGTLTLHNGITNIANDAFA
-583 NCFQNSGFDGNLT
+583 NCHF
-596 MHDGVT
+596 
-602 TIGANAFSGC
+602 
-612 HLKGELKLPKNLTTI
+612 KGELHLPKSLKVI
-627 SESAFYSCDF
+627 SENAFCNNDF
-637 SGELKI
+637 SGTLTL
-643 PTSIRAIGDKAFAY
+643 PSTLTHIGSNAFAY
-657 NWRLMGVVE
+657 NWRLMGILDIPQEVE
-666 FPEGLQSIG
+666 SIG
-675 AGAFAKCSSIEG
+675 ENAFSNCKMLEG
-687 LIFPES
+687 IIFPES
-693 LESIRYEA
+693 METIR
-701 SYNEDGGA
+701 
-709 FQNCF
+709 Q
-714 GISSIVCK
+714 
-722 GDMPAYVQNGAF
+722 GAF
-734 NGVAKDNFTLEV
+734 NECYGINSIICKGTMPAHIESGAFDGVAKDNFTLEV
-746 PESAIQQYQAASGWC
+746 PESAISQYQAAPGWC

-776 AVACAL
+776 SVACAL
-782 STEHKQT
+782 STEHKQK
-789 LTINAEGEWEVASKP
+789 LVINAEGEWEVASKP

-821 LTIKGMAKNAE
+821 LTIKGMAKNADS
-832 NRDGK
+832 RDGK

-849 TCEVSQY
+849 ECSVSQY

-891 DIASGEYLKDI
+891 DIASGKYLKDI

-946 FNTTYTGGVGLK
+946 FNTTFTGGVGLK
-958 ADYDEVFDYS
+958 ADYDEVFDYA
-968 LGAPTVTKNNLD
+968 LGAPTVNKGNLN

-985 IVPNSTDY
+985 MVPNSTDY
-993 GGICQMWDSGAA
+993 GGICQMWEDGSA

-1056 HVMEFNWAKSLGWY
+1056 HVLEFNGAKSLGWF
-1070 DNLEITGKMHSV
+1070 DNLELTGKMHSV

-1132 SIVKRIKRYA
+1132 SIVKRIKAYA

-1153 NDKRDAGV
+1153 NDKRDAGI
-1161 VESRAFGTNGDQRT
+1161 VESRAFGGNGDQRT
-1175 AHTYQHAPIFHKGS
+1175 SGTYQHAPVFHKGS
-1189 PLQMAKV
+1189 PLKMAKV
-1196 RRHR
+1196 RKHR

>member
-1 MCIECAS
+1 MKRVK
-8 NEHRMSIECAS
+8 H
-19 NELFLNIHQIY
+19 
-30 EVIMRKLRYT
+30 T
-40 LLYMLAVGMMVLTGC
+40 LLYLLAAGAMLLTGC
-55 SDDLFSGNNDQHD
+55 SDDFFGDKTEQHD

-89 GFCDG
+89 GFCNG
-94 DVMGVYIVDYD
+94 DVMGVYIVDYE
-105 GNTPGTLKAS
+105 GNKPGTLKVN

-130 YKWDSA
+130 YKWNSA

-148 DVYGYYPYGNP
+148 DVYGYYPFANP
-159 ESIDD
+159 ESIED

-174 KASAEGEMGGYEASD
+174 KATENGEMGGYEASD
-189 FLWGKVGDVAP
+189 FLWGKVSDVAP
-200 TTNVIRLPMAHRMS
+200 TTSVIRLPMAHRMS

-230 WAGTEKIVLT
+230 WANLEKIVLT

-250 LADGTV
+250 LSTGEIKTAGT
-256 KVAGSV
+256 V
-262 ENTATIPS
+262 ENTMTIPS
-270 RVGDEWRTI
+270 RTNDEWRTI
-279 VIPQTVAAGTTLF
+279 VVPQTVAAGTTLF

-299 PYKFTKNEDLTYVSG
+299 PYKFTKNEAFTYVSG

-323 DKQAGT
+323 DKQTGS
-329 GAYKLTLISE
+329 GAYKLTLVSE

-357 YVVINSIPGGLK
+357 YIVINSTPGGLK
-369 NALAAAN
+369 NAITAAN
-376 KDYKK
+376 KDYTQ
-381 VKNLK
+381 VRNLK
-386 ITGEINAKDFEF
+386 ITGQINAKDFYF
-398 MKDSMENLAAINL
+398 MRDSMLRLSALNL
-411 KEVSIMAVGD
+411 KEVRIKGWGKNEENEENMDDQIPNSAFYFIQTVG
-421 GDDRKADEIP
+421 GSNSLNRI
-431 HDALSSK
+431 
-438 MTLTNLVLP
+438 VLP
-447 DKLKAIRNSAFRD
+447 DTLKSIGSNAFYG
-460 CQNLTGSLLIPEG
+460 CKYLSGSLIIPEG
-473 VTEIDAKA
+473 VTEIKRGA
-481 FWGCRNYNGTLS
+481 FNGCIGLNGILS
-493 LPSTLKKIGDIIGY
+493 LPSTLKKLGNRGEDDMGDEGTDY
-507 TNYWDGPFY
+507 Y
-516 GCRFACEL
+516 GGVFQNCRNL
-524 VLPDNLEIIG
+524 TGNLILPDNLELIRG
-534 VGAFGNNTGLHGNVQ
+534 YCFSGCSGLYGELR
-549 LPSKLKYLGEGAFT
+549 LPAKLKRMGNCAFSSCSGFT
-563 GDPNLT
+563 GSL
-569 GSITI
+569 SI
-574 PQGVTNIPE
+574 PQGITALPSEAFHNCGFNGTLTLHNGITNIANDAFA
-583 NCFQNSGFDGNLT
+583 NCHF
-596 MHDGVT
+596 
-602 TIGANAFSGC
+602 
-612 HLKGELKLPKNLTTI
+612 KGELHLPKSLKVI
-627 SESAFYSCDF
+627 SENAFCNNDF
-637 SGELKI
+637 SGTLTL
-643 PTSIRAIGDKAFAY
+643 PSTLTHIGSNAFAY
-657 NWRLMGVVE
+657 NWRLMGILDIPQEVE
-666 FPEGLQSIG
+666 SIG
-675 AGAFAKCSSIEG
+675 ENAFSNCKMLEG
-687 LIFPES
+687 IIFPES
-693 LESIRYEA
+693 METIRQ
-701 SYNEDGGA
+701 GA
-709 FQNCF
+709 FNECY
-714 GISSIVCK
+714 GINSIICK
-722 GDMPAYVQNGAF
+722 GTMPAHIESGAF

-746 PESAIQQYQAASGWC
+746 PESAISQYQAAPGWC

-776 AVACAL
+776 SVACAL
-782 STEHKQT
+782 STEHKQK
-789 LTINAEGEWEVASKP
+789 LVINAEGEWEVASKP
-804 DWCEVSPASGN
+804 NWCEVSPASGN

-821 LTIKGMAKNAE
+821 LTIKGMAKNADS
-832 NRDGK
+832 RDGK

-849 TCEVSQY
+849 ECSVSQY

-891 DIASGEYLKDI
+891 DIASGKYLNDI

-946 FNTTYTGGVGLK
+946 FNTTFTGGVGLK
-958 ADYDEVFDYS
+958 ADYDEVFDYA
-968 LGAPTVTKNNLD
+968 LGAPTVNKGNLN

-985 IVPNSTDY
+985 MVPNSTDY
-993 GGICQMWDSGAA
+993 GGICQMWEDGSA

-1056 HVMEFNWAKSLGWY
+1056 HVLEFNAAKSLGWF
-1070 DNLEITGKMHSV
+1070 DNLELTGKMHSV

-1132 SIVKRIKRYA
+1132 SIVKRIKAYA

-1153 NDKRDAGV
+1153 NDKRDAGI
-1161 VESRAFGTNGDQRT
+1161 VESRAFGGNGDQRT
-1175 AHTYQHAPIFHKGS
+1175 SGTYQHAPVFHKGS
-1189 PLQMAKV
+1189 PLKMAKV
-1196 RRHR
+1196 RKRR